1 MNNIKKIPYEISLW
15 EDVRKY
21 EVYREVKENGTTTQQ
36 FVIVDKPEGDTV
48 VSSFYDER
56 QIAIIGSNTM
66 SSPARAIEPYFTQRV
81 NGEIILN
88 FSIYYRYYD
97 EEIGKIVNNPFT
109 NLLCNERK
117 VKVKLQ
123 RNKYLEPEWYDF
135 VIKDIQE
142 DSESGMFTYT
152 AIGLFVNELSKNGF
166 ELIFDAELE
175 SGQGTVESLGKAA
188 LEGSDWQFDKA
199 DIMVEKN
206 IEVLYAI
213 TLNKEIKCIK
223 TIDKTS
229 ITIPAE
235 KTIYVFYNVLAQKSD
250 FFQFMYFG
258 DKPSD
263 EVSNELLDGDG
274 VVIDEEN
281 EYSYH
286 IENYTGWIDNSEDE
300 LNINIPDIAKETK
313 LEPSTIIPRGKR
325 IVRRGLTIL
334 DPRIDEYV
342 TIYKNDEGKRIYR
355 YSTVKYPTS
364 SIVQNLLVNGTNFS
378 SSAGWESDST
388 FNYVLPSTGE
398 QISDT
403 EFGLSQCYLDFHFN
417 EENGKILNTG
427 IYDNRFQI
435 DEFKAGEKYIL
446 KWERLKHSDDDDIND
461 SFTAVLTGYKINSNT
476 KKYEFI
482 SGEKLC
488 EWDLKETSGQVER
501 KIPKNLSTNVIN
513 SRVGIFFIKKKP
525 TTTTD
530 TEGRDVFNPV
540 KFKEIQF
547 FKKELDVDENIIVPG
562 EPVESKVV
570 TEYRYYD
577 PAKNEDATSIEELV
591 GVTIEPPY
599 GYALAYDEDF
609 NKNRAIS
616 VIESNRFNII
626 QTICETFECWADF
639 KIGHE
644 VNGKVSYIQDWEELK
659 GKELSI
665 GDCYFTYDN
674 KGNLS
679 EPQFVTAIDKEDDSF
694 LEKTCHRRINKKDK
708 KVGFKQYIGKDNH
721 VGFKYG
727 INLNSIQRNIN
738 SDQIVTKII
747 VKDNSN
753 EYAKNGAC
761 SISRADDSPTKENF
775 LFNFDYYIKQGLL
788 SYSEITNDL
797 YLNAS
802 QYLNYYNRLRKLN
815 AENQSIIETQ
825 SEIRKAILVAESNL
839 TVYQTSREE
848 ALKDYNEELADLK
861 EYLKLSATA
870 SDKEVIEVA
879 KKRIDVDKANNKTYS
894 DLSAE
899 SRLMKVNMLK
909 TKYDNY
915 LKLEQNTRLELGIDE
930 EGNITEIASGDFKGL
945 KHKERDLLKQFNLNL
960 AEKALLNKKFY
971 EKYSRFIQE
980 GSWISDEYMDDNLYY
995 FDAEGVLYTSSR
1007 PQISYTINVLDLSPL
1022 EGYEAYSY
1030 QIGDKTYIEDTEFF
1044 GWKIVDYRKV
1054 PAKEEVIVSEYVM
1067 YFDNPEQNVITVQNY
1082 KTQFEDLYQRITA
1095 TTNSLQFHSGE
1106 YGRAA
1111 SVVQSDGTIDSG
1123 ALQNSL
1129 LTTSYILEN
1138 AKNQSIVWDDTGI
1151 TTTNLSNANEIVRI
1165 TSGAIAISNNGG
1177 ETWSSAI
1184 TGYGINANYI
1194 AAGSIDVSKVRIMNG
1209 KFPSFRWTSTG
1220 LDAYSFSQ
1228 SEYGNYINTNF
1239 NKFVRFDQYGIY
1251 GMQGVDQDWIPNKL
1265 SDIINNDNLRFAL
1278 TWDGLRIKNDDGSVQ
1293 IDDKDDITV
1302 TDKNKVQR
1310 IKIGRL
1316 NKVYDDKGVLVDCEY
1331 GIRFKDASGA
1341 VTMETD
1347 DNGQLW
1353 LRNYLLVGPEDAISS
1368 QVRIGY
1374 NKDEIKVN
1382 SNNSHE
1388 VFHAGEEN
1396 SNKEFIVY
1404 EDGFMKASGAEFEG
1418 TINATGG
1425 KIGNLTIDEVS
1436 STIEGSIGIEIVSE
1450 MGTQFKVNSSGST
1463 PTQLT
1468 LTLKPNG
1475 IVFEENESV
1484 EWRRSNDFENW
1495 STEGLIQNSISQ
1507 NLTYELFEQ
1516 INKNDTCFIEAKIT
1530 KNGKTYSDYI
1540 TINAVRN
1547 GEKGEKGADANVYEI
1562 VTDPE
1567 EIIRYTEPKDKTS
1580 LSEGYKVGF
1589 LNNATEIR
1597 IYPYK
1602 SKEDNKI
1609 LVDNIQNFEICLILY
1624 EPLNFENLTEN
1635 FNDLFYIDGQNKCWV
1650 INIDKILNNNL
1661 EGYPNYPEEENEEAT
1676 LFGKIKG
1683 FFGSIASSI
1692 IGIRLYKKTDFPNIE
1707 DKDFYLDDKAISKK
1721 NILIRNNYSEEMA
1734 KFYLHANNITM
1745 AIQDAGLD
1753 FSSSGL
1759 TLTNGG
1765 LEINN
1770 KGEKVFYFDE
1780 ETGNLSLIGNM
1791 YAEDGYFKG
1800 ELKAASGS
1808 FVGDIEAN
1816 GGTIGGFTIV
1826 NNDENNYLISADKGI
1841 KLDGLNGE
1849 IIADKI
1855 SIGTG
1860 ATIADYIKIGDNS
1873 YIRKPSSTNEK
1884 VFIESGNVKI
1894 YDSGIIK
1901 AGKININGNDSII
1914 NIGDSNNG
1922 SSIELNGTT
1931 KTLRSDSWEIT
1942 PDKAIFNNITARG
1955 SLQAATFEYGKV
1967 QTVGGILFVKASSTI
1982 KKIEGNIITVECNEN
1997 SLFDVNDLCCFSE
2010 VLGMKILESSY
2021 IYKIS
2026 EFINDNKVK
2035 FKLVSINE
2043 EQIDLNKIEEE
2054 LNASGSSL
2062 IGSPFFKLANIN
2074 NDKIEDNFA
2083 IGINSTS
2090 NDAFLPPQA
2099 ISFNE
2104 LIKDNQ
2110 NNIYKYKTRMLL
2122 GDLKSV
2128 NHDGYGLYADNV
2140 YLEGRLI
2147 SQDSQN
2153 RLTAGIN
2160 SKGQGKM
2167 PDTDENYP
2175 WYNNGGKIILWGGSL
2190 RSSDATD
2197 AKFRVDDKGNLYASS
2212 GYFEGAIIT
2221 NSIIEAAEIRTAT
2234 ISGIGEN
2241 KYGLILKDLKNGI
2254 CFKGTDSNSNENI
2267 YFNLSNEDF
2276 ETKDLNINFSFTS
2289 NNSKLSINENGLNFD
2304 NIAKL
2309 GNIQIYKSKI
2319 GLDAISDLSK
2329 NSFEFKNDAFSIYDN
2344 IVKYKEGEGLK
2355 TNQTFSFSN
2364 KLFFDTNNGKTYMES
2379 YISESSTKGYDLYIT
2394 E

>member
-21 EVYREVKENGTTTQQ
+21 EVYREIVDENKTTTQQ
-36 FVIVDKPEGDTV
+36 FVIVDKPEIDDTV

-66 SSPARAIEPYFTQRV
+66 SSPARAVEPYFTQRV

-97 EEIGKIVNNPFT
+97 EEIGKIVNNPFI

-166 ELIFDAELE
+166 ELVFDAELE
-175 SGQGTVESLGKAA
+175 SGQGTVESLGRAA
-188 LEGSDWQFDKA
+188 LEGSDWQFDDSS

-213 TLNKEIKCIK
+213 TLNKEIECIK
-223 TIDKTS
+223 TIDKTP
-229 ITIPAE
+229 ITIPKEE
-235 KTIYVFYNVLAQKSD
+235 KIYVFYNVLAQKSD

-300 LNINIPDIAKETK
+300 LNINIPNIAKETK

-342 TIYKNDEGKRIYR
+342 TIYENDEGKRIYR

-378 SSAGWESDST
+378 SSAGWESDSAS
-388 FNYVLPSTGE
+388 NYVLPTVGE
-398 QISDT
+398 QISD
-403 EFGLSQCYLDFHFN
+403 EQFGLSQCYLDFHFN

-435 DEFKAGEKYIL
+435 DEFKAGEEYVL
-446 KWERLKHSDDDDIND
+446 KWERLEHSYDSDIND
-461 SFTAVLTGYKINSNT
+461 SFTVVLTGYKINSNT

-482 SGEKLC
+482 SDEELFRCKI
-488 EWDLKETSGQVER
+488 ETISGQKVLE
-501 KIPKNLSTNVIN
+501 IPKNLSTNVIN
-513 SRVGIFFIKKKP
+513 SRVGIFFIKEKP

-530 TEGRDVFNPV
+530 SEGKDVFDPV

-547 FKKELDVDENIIVPG
+547 FKKELDADGNIIIPG

-591 GVTIEPPY
+591 GVTIEPPK
-599 GYALAYDEDF
+599 GYTLAYDEKF

-616 VIESNRFNII
+616 VTESNRFNII

-644 VNGKVSYIQDWEELK
+644 VNGKVSYIQDWEEVK

-665 GDCYFTYDN
+665 GDCYFTYD
-674 KGNLS
+674 KESDKFS
-679 EPQFVTAIDKEDDSF
+679 EPQFVTAIDKEDNSF
-694 LEKTCHRRINKKDK
+694 LEKTCRRRVNKKDK
-708 KVGFKQYIGKDNH
+708 KVGFRQYIGKDNH

-825 SEIRKAILVAESNL
+825 AEIKKAILVAESNL

-861 EYLKLSATA
+861 EYLGLSATA
-870 SDKEVIEVA
+870 SEKEVIKVA
-879 KKRIDVDKANNKTYS
+879 KERIEVDKEKGETYS

-899 SRLMKVNMLK
+899 SRLARVNMLK

-930 EGNITEIASGDFKGL
+930 EGNITENPGELEGL
-945 KHKERDLLKQFNLNL
+945 KHKELNLSKQFDRNL

-1022 EGYEAYSY
+1022 EGYEVYSY

-1111 SVVQSDGTIDSG
+1111 SVVQSDGTIESG

-1138 AKNQSIVWDDTGI
+1138 AKNQSVVWDDTGI
-1151 TTTNLSNANEIVRI
+1151 TTTNLGNANEIVRI

-1177 ETWSSAI
+1177 QTWSSAI
-1184 TGYGINANYI
+1184 TGLGINANYI

-1209 KFPSFRWTSTG
+1209 NFPSFRWTSTG
-1220 LDAYSFSQ
+1220 LDAYSFIAD
-1228 SEYGNYINTNF
+1228 EGGGYINTNF

-1251 GMQGVDQDWIPNKL
+1251 GMQGVDQDWVPNKL

-1278 TWDGLRIKNDDGSVQ
+1278 TWDGLRINNDDGSVQ
-1293 IDDKDDITV
+1293 IDDEEDITV
-1302 TDKNKVQR
+1302 IDKSEVQR

-1316 NKVYDDKGVLVDCEY
+1316 NKVYDDKGVLIDCDY

-1347 DNGQLW
+1347 DDGQLW
-1353 LRNYLLVGPEDAISS
+1353 LRNYLLIGPEDAITS

-1374 NKDEIKVN
+1374 NEDESKVN
-1382 SNNSHE
+1382 SNDAHE

-1425 KIGNLTIDEVS
+1425 TIGVLTIEEVF
-1436 STIEGSIGIEIVSE
+1436 GN
-1450 MGTQFKVNSSGST
+1450 NSSAANFLMNADG
-1463 PTQLT
+1463 
-1468 LTLKPNG
+1468 
-1475 IVFEENESV
+1475 F
-1484 EWRRSNDFENW
+1484 WA
-1495 STEGLIQNSISQ
+1495 SIS
-1507 NLTYELFEQ
+1507 NAKLEFNENGLTIKNAGLE
-1516 INKNDTCFIEAKIT
+1516 IKNNKDESILSMNEETGDLTIT
-1530 KNGKTYSDYI
+1530 G
-1540 TINAVRN
+1540 TINA
-1547 GEKGEKGADANVYEI
+1547 
-1562 VTDPE
+1562 
-1567 EIIRYTEPKDKTS
+1567 S
-1580 LSEGYKVGF
+1580 
-1589 LNNATEIR
+1589 
-1597 IYPYK
+1597 
-1602 SKEDNKI
+1602 
-1609 LVDNIQNFEICLILY
+1609 
-1624 EPLNFENLTEN
+1624 
-1635 FNDLFYIDGQNKCWV
+1635 
-1650 INIDKILNNNL
+1650 
-1661 EGYPNYPEEENEEAT
+1661 
-1676 LFGKIKG
+1676 
-1683 FFGSIASSI
+1683 
-1692 IGIRLYKKTDFPNIE
+1692 
-1707 DKDFYLDDKAISKK
+1707 
-1721 NILIRNNYSEEMA
+1721 
-1734 KFYLHANNITM
+1734 
-1745 AIQDAGLD
+1745 
-1753 FSSSGL
+1753 
-1759 TLTNGG
+1759 
-1765 LEINN
+1765 
-1770 KGEKVFYFDE
+1770 
-1780 ETGNLSLIGNM
+1780 
-1791 YAEDGYFKG
+1791 DGYFSGTINAEQG
-1800 ELKAASGS
+1800 E
-1808 FVGDIEAN
+1808 
-1816 GGTIGGFTIV
+1816 IGGFLIKKEVEYIEVELPLKQDLSKYFEKKIEDGTGEEEGGSTITGESV
-1826 NNDENNYLISADKGI
+1826 SYIKTSDTEIDESKTYYEEKVKENYLISSDENI
-1841 KLDGLNGE
+1841 KLDGLNGIIKAEE
-1849 IIADKI
+1849 IELGIGAKITNYIELEGSTVETAEGTLTYHSAFIYNPATNDGKFIEAGAGALKIDSNGKIEAGTITIDGTASTI
-1855 SIGTG
+1855 SIGDKMVFDGLRETLSS
-1860 ATIADYIKIGDNS
+1860 NS
-1873 YIRKPSSTNEK
+1873 WK
-1884 VFIESGNVKI
+1884 
-1894 YDSGIIK
+1894 
-1901 AGKININGNDSII
+1901 
-1914 NIGDSNNG
+1914 
-1922 SSIELNGTT
+1922 
-1931 KTLRSDSWEIT
+1931 IT
-1942 PDKAIFNNITARG
+1942 PDKSEFNNVIIKG
-1955 SLQAATFEYGKV
+1955 SIEAASFEYGEV
-1967 QTVGGILFVKASSTI
+1967 TTVGGILFIKASSAITDVDTNNNTI
-1982 KKIEGNIITVECNEN
+1982 IINYTKNAQD
-1997 SLFDVNDLCCFSE
+1997 SKGLFSVNDICCFSTN
-2010 VLGMKILESSY
+2010 LSSSSLSNSTIWKIVYVSSNTNSTTLKLENYDNKENNLSKKLIGGS
-2021 IYKIS
+2021 IYKIGS
-2026 EFINDNKVK
+2026 LGSDG
-2035 FKLVSINE
+2035 KLS
-2043 EQIDLNKIEEE
+2043 
-2054 LNASGSSL
+2054 
-2062 IGSPFFKLANIN
+2062 
-2074 NDKIEDNFA
+2074 DNFG
-2083 IGINSTS
+2083 IGINSSS
-2090 NDAFLPPQA
+2090 NDSFLPRHSLS
-2099 ISFNE
+2099 IVELTKNE
-2104 LIKDNQ
+2104 SNEFKYNNKLI
-2110 NNIYKYKTRMLL
+2110 L
-2122 GDLKSV
+2122 GDLSTV
-2128 NHDGYGLYADNV
+2128 VDEIGYGLYADNV
-2140 YLEGRLI
+2140 ILNGKLV
-2147 SQDSQN
+2147 SKNGDN
-2153 RLTAGIN
+2153 LTAGIN
-2160 SKGQGKM
+2160 SKGQGEM
-2167 PDTDENYP
+2167 PYNFENCP
-2175 WYNNGGKIILWGGSL
+2175 WKKEEAGNIILWCGSEKIT
-2190 RSSDATD
+2190 DASD
-2197 AKFRVDDKGNLYASS
+2197 AKFKVDEKGNLYASS
-2212 GYFEGAIIT
+2212 GYFKGAIISD
-2221 NSIIEAAEIRTAT
+2221 SIIEAAELKTAT
-2234 ISGIGEN
+2234 ITGTGKNPN
-2241 KYGLILKDLKNGI
+2241 KEYGLTIRNISNGI
-2254 CFKGTDSNSNENI
+2254 IFNDEGSNSSSY
-2267 YFNLSNEDF
+2267 YFA
-2276 ETKDLNINFSFTS
+2276 LNNSITDINTPKIKAGVLVIQQGQGTFNGDFSFNDIS
-2289 NNSKLSINENGLNFD
+2289 IFNNKISYVQD
-2304 NIAKL
+2304 NIADD
-2309 GNIQIYKSKI
+2309 G
-2319 GLDAISDLSK
+2319 AI
-2329 NSFEFKNDAFSIYDN
+2329 
-2344 IVKYKEGEGLK
+2344 
-2355 TNQTFSFSN
+2355 NQTNSNLIETYIEFNDKTINCFN
-2364 KLFFDTNNGKTYMES
+2364 KLLIEEEYTKINNKIFFNNDEIRYDKGKTSIKIVE
-2379 YISESSTKGYDLYIT
+2379 KGYDVYVS

>member
-21 EVYREVKENGTTTQQ
+21 EVYREIVDENGIATQQ

-66 SSPARAIEPYFTQRV
+66 SSPARAVEPYFTQRV

-152 AIGLFVNELSKNGF
+152 ATGLFVNELSKNGF

-175 SGQGTVESLGKAA
+175 SGQGTVESLGRAA
-188 LEGSDWQFDKA
+188 LEGSDWQFDDSS

-213 TLNKEIKCIK
+213 TLNKNIECVK
-223 TIDKTS
+223 TIDKTP

-286 IENYTGWIDNSEDE
+286 IENYTGWIDNSENE

-313 LEPSTIIPRGKR
+313 LEPSTIIPRGRR

-342 TIYKNDEGKRIYR
+342 TIYENDEGKRIYR

-378 SSAGWESDST
+378 SSAGWESDSAS
-388 FNYVLPSTGE
+388 NYVLPTVGE
-398 QISDT
+398 QISD
-403 EFGLSQCYLDFHFN
+403 EQFGLSQCYLDFHFN

-435 DEFKAGEKYIL
+435 DEFKAGEKYVL
-446 KWERLKHSDDDDIND
+446 KWERLEHSYDSDIND
-461 SFTAVLTGYKINSNT
+461 SFKVVLTGYKVNSST

-482 SGEKLC
+482 SDGELIDEC
-488 EWDLKETSGQVER
+488 ELKETSGQKVV
-501 KIPKNLSTNVIN
+501 KIKKNLSTNVIN

-525 TTTTD
+525 TTTT
-530 TEGRDVFNPV
+530 GPV

-547 FKKELDVDENIIVPG
+547 FKKESDADGNIIIPG

-599 GYALAYDEDF
+599 GYTLAYDEDF

-644 VNGKVSYIQDWEELK
+644 VNGKVSYIQDWEEVR
-659 GKELSI
+659 GEQLSV
-665 GDCYFTYDN
+665 GDCYFDS
-674 KGNLS
+674 KKIS
-679 EPQFVTAIDKEDDSF
+679 KPKFVTAINKEDNTESGF
-694 LEKTCHRRINKKDK
+694 LKTTFYRRINKKDK

-825 SEIRKAILVAESNL
+825 AEIRKAILVAESNL

-870 SDKEVIEVA
+870 SDEDVIRKAKERIE
-879 KKRIDVDKANNKTYS
+879 VDKANNKTYS

-899 SRLMKVNMLK
+899 SRLARVNMLK
-909 TKYDNY
+909 TKYNNY

-930 EGNITEIASGDFKGL
+930 EGNITENPGELEGL
-945 KHKERDLLKQFNLNL
+945 KHKERNLSKQFDRNL

-1044 GWKIVDYRKV
+1044 GWKIIDYRKV

-1111 SVVQSDGTIDSG
+1111 SVVQSDGTIESG

-1138 AKNQSIVWDDTGI
+1138 AKNQSVVWDDTGI

-1209 KFPSFRWTSTG
+1209 NFPSFRWTSTG
-1220 LDAYSFSQ
+1220 LDAYSFIADKD
-1228 SEYGNYINTNF
+1228 GGYINTNF
-1239 NKFVRFDQYGIY
+1239 NKFVRFDQHGIY
-1251 GMQGVDQDWIPNKL
+1251 GMQGVDQDWVPNKL
-1265 SDIINNDNLRFAL
+1265 SDIINNDNLKFAL
-1278 TWDGLRIKNDDGSVQ
+1278 TWDGLRINNDDGSVQ

-1310 IKIGRL
+1310 VKIGRFNKTL
-1316 NKVYDDKGVLVDCEY
+1316 NRNQEVVNSDY
-1331 GIRFKDASGA
+1331 GIRLRNSSNDITLEAIDDGTLWLKDILYVGNQ
-1341 VTMETD
+1341 TD
-1347 DNGQLW
+1347 DIG
-1353 LRNYLLVGPEDAISS
+1353 
-1368 QVRIGY
+1368 VRIGHNENEY
-1374 NKDEIKVN
+1374 RTVEVIEDEIVKEEKY
-1382 SNNSHE
+1382 HE
-1388 VFHAGEEN
+1388 VIHVGNEIL
-1396 SNKEFIVY
+1396 SKFIVY
-1404 EDGFMKASGAEFEG
+1404 EDGYLE
-1418 TINATGG
+1418 ATGVNIKGRIEATDG
-1425 KIGNLTIDEVS
+1425 KIGEINITETGLEIKKGTLVIYNNDNEKVFYADENGNLKLEQIYALDGTFKGSIIADNLMVER
-1436 STIEGSIGIEIVSE
+1436 GSIG
-1450 MGTQFKVNSSGST
+1450 
-1463 PTQLT
+1463 
-1468 LTLKPNG
+1468 
-1475 IVFEENESV
+1475 
-1484 EWRRSNDFENW
+1484 
-1495 STEGLIQNSISQ
+1495 
-1507 NLTYELFEQ
+1507 
-1516 INKNDTCFIEAKIT
+1516 
-1530 KNGKTYSDYI
+1530 
-1540 TINAVRN
+1540 
-1547 GEKGEKGADANVYEI
+1547 
-1562 VTDPE
+1562 
-1567 EIIRYTEPKDKTS
+1567 
-1580 LSEGYKVGF
+1580 GF
-1589 LNNATEIR
+1589 N
-1597 IYPYK
+1597 
-1602 SKEDNKI
+1602 
-1609 LVDNIQNFEICLILY
+1609 
-1624 EPLNFENLTEN
+1624 
-1635 FNDLFYIDGQNKCWV
+1635 V
-1650 INIDKILNNNL
+1650 INN
-1661 EGYPNYPEEENEEAT
+1661 EEENYLVSTDGAIK
-1676 LFGKIKG
+1676 LDGKKG
-1683 FFGSIASSI
+1683 EI
-1692 IGIRLYKKTDFPNIE
+1692 I
-1707 DKDFYLDDKAISKK
+1707 
-1721 NILIRNNYSEEMA
+1721 
-1734 KFYLHANNITM
+1734 ANNIT
-1745 AIQDAGLD
+1745 
-1753 FSSSGL
+1753 
-1759 TLTNGG
+1759 
-1765 LEINN
+1765 
-1770 KGEKVFYFDE
+1770 
-1780 ETGNLSLIGNM
+1780 
-1791 YAEDGYFKG
+1791 
-1800 ELKAASGS
+1800 
-1808 FVGDIEAN
+1808 
-1816 GGTIGGFTIV
+1816 
-1826 NNDENNYLISADKGI
+1826 
-1841 KLDGLNGE
+1841 
-1849 IIADKI
+1849 
-1855 SIGTG
+1855 IGTG
-1860 ATIADYIKIGDNS
+1860 ATIADYIKIGGNS
-1873 YIRKPSSTNEK
+1873 YIRNPSTNK
-1884 VFIESGNVKI
+1884 NIFIESGNIKI
-1894 YDSGIIK
+1894 YDSGIIE
-1901 AGKININGNDSII
+1901 AGKININGNNSII
-1914 NIGDSNNG
+1914 NIGDSTNG
-1922 SSIELNGTT
+1922 GSIELNGVT

-1942 PDKAIFNNITARG
+1942 SDKAIFNNITTRG
-1955 SLQAATFEYGKV
+1955 SIQAASFEYGEV
-1967 QTVGGILFVKASSTI
+1967 TTVGGILFIKASSAITDVDTNKKTI
-1982 KKIEGNIITVECNEN
+1982 TINYIKNTQDSKG
-1997 SLFDVNDLCCFSE
+1997 LFSVNDICCFSTN
-2010 VLGMKILESSY
+2010 LSDSSLNNSTIWKITNISSSSDSTILELKNYDNDKNNLPEDLIGGS
-2021 IYKIS
+2021 IYKI
-2026 EFINDNKVK
+2026 
-2035 FKLVSINE
+2035 
-2043 EQIDLNKIEEE
+2043 
-2054 LNASGSSL
+2054 GSLDS
-2062 IGSPFFKLANIN
+2062 N
-2074 NDKIEDNFA
+2074 NNLSDNFG
-2083 IGINSTS
+2083 IGINSSS
-2090 NDAFLPPQA
+2090 NDSFLPRHSLS
-2099 ISFNE
+2099 IVE
-2104 LIKDNQ
+2104 LTKDETNGFKY
-2110 NNIYKYKTRMLL
+2110 NNKLIL
-2122 GDLKSV
+2122 GDLSSINDINKT
-2128 NHDGYGLYADNV
+2128 GYGLYADNV
-2140 YLEGRLI
+2140 ILNGKLV
-2147 SQDSQN
+2147 SKNGDN
-2153 RLTAGIN
+2153 LTAGIN
-2160 SKGQGKM
+2160 SKGQGIM
-2167 PDTDENYP
+2167 PSEDERYPWHSNNVGKENYTAP
-2175 WYNNGGKIILWGGSL
+2175 GNIILWAGSEY
-2190 RSSDATD
+2190 STSASD
-2197 AKFRVDDKGNLYASS
+2197 AKFKVDENGNLYASS
-2212 GYFEGAIIT
+2212 GYFKGAIIT
-2221 NSIIEAAEIRTAT
+2221 DSIIEAAELKTAIITGTGKDKNIENYGLTIRD
-2234 ISGIGEN
+2234 ISNGIIFKDEESNSSEYYFKLNSSITDINTPIFRAGNLITQEKTFNFCNIAIYEN
-2241 KYGLILKDLKNGI
+2241 KISYVPNNNIDNNNAIINKE
-2254 CFKGTDSNSNENI
+2254 SNI
-2267 YFNLSNEDF
+2267 YIKFN
-2276 ETKDLNINFSFTS
+2276 ETEVNCLDKLLVDDSYTTIKNNAIFNSSEIEYKKGKANI
-2289 NNSKLSINENGLNFD
+2289 KMVE
-2304 NIAKL
+2304 
-2309 GNIQIYKSKI
+2309 
-2319 GLDAISDLSK
+2319 
-2329 NSFEFKNDAFSIYDN
+2329 
-2344 IVKYKEGEGLK
+2344 
-2355 TNQTFSFSN
+2355 
-2364 KLFFDTNNGKTYMES
+2364 
-2379 YISESSTKGYDLYIT
+2379 KGYDIYVS

>member
-1 MNNIKKIPYEISLW
+1 MDNIKKIPYEISLW

-21 EVYREVKENGTTTQQ
+21 EVYREIVDENKTTTQQ
-36 FVIVDKPEGDTV
+36 FVIVDKPEIDDTV

-66 SSPARAIEPYFTQRV
+66 SSPARAVEPYFTQRV

-142 DSESGMFTYT
+142 DSESGTFTYT
-152 AIGLFVNELSKNGF
+152 ATGLFVNELSKNGF
-166 ELIFDAELE
+166 ELVFDAELE

-206 IEVLYAI
+206 IEVLYTI
-213 TLNKEIKCIK
+213 TLNKDIECVK

-229 ITIPAE
+229 TTIPKE
-235 KTIYVFYNVLAQKSD
+235 ETIYVFYNVLAQKSD

-286 IENYTGWIDNSEDE
+286 IENYTGWIDNSENE

-342 TIYKNDEGKRIYR
+342 TIYENDEGKRIYR

-378 SSAGWESDST
+378 SSAGWESDSAS
-388 FNYVLPSTGE
+388 NYVLPTVGE
-398 QISDT
+398 QISD
-403 EFGLSQCYLDFHFN
+403 EQFGLSQCYLDFHFN

-435 DEFKAGEKYIL
+435 DEFKAGEEYVL
-446 KWERLKHSDDDDIND
+446 KWERLEHSYDTDIND
-461 SFTAVLTGYKINSNT
+461 SFTVVLTGYKINSKT

-482 SGEKLC
+482 SDEELIDEC
-488 EWDLKETSGQVER
+488 ELKETSGQKVV
-501 KIPKNLSTNVIN
+501 KIKKNLSTNVIN
-513 SRVGIFFIKKKP
+513 SRVGIFFIKRKP
-525 TTTTD
+525 TTTTNS
-530 TEGRDVFNPV
+530 EGKDVFDPV

-547 FKKELDVDENIIVPG
+547 FKKELDADGNIIIPG

-591 GVTIEPPY
+591 GVTIEPPK
-599 GYALAYDEDF
+599 GYALAYDEKF

-616 VIESNRFNII
+616 VTESNRFNII

-644 VNGKVSYIQDWEELK
+644 VNGKVSYIQDWEKVK

-665 GDCYFTYDN
+665 GDCYFTYD
-674 KGNLS
+674 KEGNLS
-679 EPQFVTAIDKEDDSF
+679 EPQFVTAINKEDDSF
-694 LEKTCHRRINKKDK
+694 LEKTCRRRVNKKDK
-708 KVGFKQYIGKDNH
+708 KVEFKQYIGKDNH

-825 SEIRKAILVAESNL
+825 AEIRKAILVAESNL

-861 EYLKLSATA
+861 QYLKLSATA
-870 SDKEVIEVA
+870 SNEEVITEA
-879 KKRIDVDKANNKTYS
+879 KERIELDKDNNETYS
-894 DLSAE
+894 DLTAE

-909 TKYDNY
+909 TKYNNY

-930 EGNITEIASGDFKGL
+930 EGNITENPGELEGL
-945 KHKERDLLKQFNLNL
+945 KHKELNLSKQFNRNL

-1022 EGYEAYSY
+1022 EGYEVYSY

-1111 SVVQSDGTIDSG
+1111 SVVQSDGTIESG

-1138 AKNQSIVWDDTGI
+1138 AKNQSVVWDDTGI

-1194 AAGSIDVSKVRIMNG
+1194 AAGSIDVSKVRIMNRN
-1209 KFPSFRWTSTG
+1209 FPSFRWTSTG
-1220 LDAYSFSQ
+1220 LDAYSFIAD
-1228 SEYGNYINTNF
+1228 EGGGYINTNF
-1239 NKFVRFDQYGIY
+1239 NKFVRFDQHGIY
-1251 GMQGVDQDWIPNKL
+1251 GMQGIDQDWVPNKL

-1278 TWDGLRIKNDDGSVQ
+1278 TWDGLRINNDDGSVQ

-1302 TDKNKVQR
+1302 TDKNKIQR
-1310 IKIGRL
+1310 IKIGRFNKTL
-1316 NKVYDDKGVLVDCEY
+1316 NRNQEVVNSDY
-1331 GIRFKDASGA
+1331 GIRLRNSNNDITLEA
-1341 VTMETD
+1341 VD
-1347 DNGQLW
+1347 DGNLW
-1353 LRNYLLVGPEDAISS
+1353 LREMLYIGNQNDDTG
-1368 QVRIGY
+1368 VRIGH
-1374 NKDEIKVN
+1374 NKEKVREGTDIN
-1382 SNNSHE
+1382 E

-1425 KIGNLTIDEVS
+1425 IIGVLTIEEVF
-1436 STIEGSIGIEIVSE
+1436 GN
-1450 MGTQFKVNSSGST
+1450 NSSAANFLMNADG
-1463 PTQLT
+1463 
-1468 LTLKPNG
+1468 
-1475 IVFEENESV
+1475 F
-1484 EWRRSNDFENW
+1484 WA
-1495 STEGLIQNSISQ
+1495 SIS
-1507 NLTYELFEQ
+1507 NAKLEFNENGLTIKNAGLE
-1516 INKNDTCFIEAKIT
+1516 IKNNKDESILSMNEETGDLIIT
-1530 KNGKTYSDYI
+1530 G
-1540 TINAVRN
+1540 TINAN
-1547 GEKGEKGADANVYEI
+1547 
-1562 VTDPE
+1562 
-1567 EIIRYTEPKDKTS
+1567 
-1580 LSEGYKVGF
+1580 
-1589 LNNATEIR
+1589 
-1597 IYPYK
+1597 
-1602 SKEDNKI
+1602 
-1609 LVDNIQNFEICLILY
+1609 
-1624 EPLNFENLTEN
+1624 
-1635 FNDLFYIDGQNKCWV
+1635 
-1650 INIDKILNNNL
+1650 
-1661 EGYPNYPEEENEEAT
+1661 
-1676 LFGKIKG
+1676 
-1683 FFGSIASSI
+1683 
-1692 IGIRLYKKTDFPNIE
+1692 
-1707 DKDFYLDDKAISKK
+1707 
-1721 NILIRNNYSEEMA
+1721 
-1734 KFYLHANNITM
+1734 
-1745 AIQDAGLD
+1745 
-1753 FSSSGL
+1753 
-1759 TLTNGG
+1759 
-1765 LEINN
+1765 
-1770 KGEKVFYFDE
+1770 
-1780 ETGNLSLIGNM
+1780 
-1791 YAEDGYFKG
+1791 DGYFSGTINAEQG
-1800 ELKAASGS
+1800 E
-1808 FVGDIEAN
+1808 
-1816 GGTIGGFTIV
+1816 IGGFLIKKEVEYIEVKSPLKQDLSKYFEKKIEDGTGEEEGGSTITGDSISYIKTSDTEI
-1826 NNDENNYLISADKGI
+1826 DESKTYYEEKVKENYLISSDENI
-1841 KLDGLNGE
+1841 KLDGLNG
-1849 IIADKI
+1849 
-1855 SIGTG
+1855 
-1860 ATIADYIKIGDNS
+1860 
-1873 YIRKPSSTNEK
+1873 
-1884 VFIESGNVKI
+1884 
-1894 YDSGIIK
+1894 IIK
-1901 AGKININGNDSII
+1901 AEEIELGIGAKITNYIELEGPTVKIEEETITYPSAFIYNPATNNGKFIEAGALKIDSNGKIETGTITIDGTTSTI
-1914 NIGDSNNG
+1914 NIGNNIIFDG
-1922 SSIELNGTT
+1922 LN
-1931 KTLRSDSWEIT
+1931 KTLSSNSWKIT
-1942 PDKAIFNNITARG
+1942 PDKSEFNNVTIKG
-1955 SLQAATFEYGKV
+1955 SIEAASFEYGEV
-1967 QTVGGILFVKASSTI
+1967 TTVGGILFIKASSAITHVDTNEKTI
-1982 KKIEGNIITVECNEN
+1982 IINYIKN
-1997 SLFDVNDLCCFSE
+1997 DQDSKGLFSVNDICCFSTN
-2010 VLGMKILESSY
+2010 L
-2021 IYKIS
+2021 
-2026 EFINDNKVK
+2026 
-2035 FKLVSINE
+2035 
-2043 EQIDLNKIEEE
+2043 
-2054 LNASGSSL
+2054 SGSSL
-2062 IGSPFFKLANIN
+2062 SNSTIWKIVNVSSNSDSTTLKLENYDNKANNLPENLIGGSIYKIGSLDSN
-2074 NDKIEDNFA
+2074 NNLSDNFG
-2083 IGINSTS
+2083 IGINSSS
-2090 NDAFLPPQA
+2090 NDSFLPKHSLS
-2099 ISFNE
+2099 IVELTKNE
-2104 LIKDNQ
+2104 SNESNESNKFKYNNKLI
-2110 NNIYKYKTRMLL
+2110 L
-2122 GDLKSV
+2122 GDLSTIEETA
-2128 NHDGYGLYADNV
+2128 GYGLYADNV
-2140 YLEGRLI
+2140 ILNGKLVSKNGY
-2147 SQDSQN
+2147 N
-2153 RLTAGIN
+2153 LTAGIN
-2160 SKGQGKM
+2160 SKGQGEM
-2167 PDTDENYP
+2167 PYNFENCP
-2175 WYNNGGKIILWGGSL
+2175 WKKEEAGKIILWAGSKDPT
-2190 RSSDATD
+2190 SA
-2197 AKFRVDDKGNLYASS
+2197 AEANFKVDEKGNLYASS
-2212 GYFEGAIIT
+2212 GYFKGAIIT
-2221 NSIIEAAEIRTAT
+2221 DSIIEAAELKTAT
-2234 ISGIGEN
+2234 ITGTGKKPSKI
-2241 KYGLILKDLKNGI
+2241 YGLTIRNISNGI
-2254 CFKGTDSNSNENI
+2254 IFKDEGDNSSSYYFELNNSITDINTPKIKAGVLVIQQGQGT
-2267 YFNLSNEDF
+2267 FNG
-2276 ETKDLNINFSFTS
+2276 NFSFNDISILS
-2289 NNSKLSINENGLNFD
+2289 NKISYVKN
-2304 NIAKL
+2304 NIAED
-2309 GNIQIYKSKI
+2309 G
-2319 GLDAISDLSK
+2319 AINQTNSDLI
-2329 NSFEFKNDAFSIYDN
+2329 NTYIEFND
-2344 IVKYKEGEGLK
+2344 K
-2355 TNQTFSFSN
+2355 TINCFN
-2364 KLFFDTNNGKTYMES
+2364 KLLIEENYTTINNDIFFNNDEIRYDKGKTSIE
-2379 YISESSTKGYDLYIT
+2379 IVEKGYDVYVS

>member
-21 EVYREVKENGTTTQQ
+21 EVYREIVDENKTTTQQ
-36 FVIVDKPEGDTV
+36 FVVVDKPEIDDTV

-66 SSPARAIEPYFTQRV
+66 SSPARAVEPYFTQRV

-152 AIGLFVNELSKNGF
+152 STGLFVNELSKNGF

-175 SGQGTVESLGKAA
+175 SGQGTVESLGRAA
-188 LEGSDWQFDKA
+188 LEGSDWQFDDSS

-300 LNINIPDIAKETK
+300 LNINIPNIAKETK
-313 LEPSTIIPRGKR
+313 LEPSTIIPRGER

-342 TIYKNDEGKRIYR
+342 TIYENDEGKRIYR

-388 FNYVLPSTGE
+388 FNYVLPTVSE
-398 QISDT
+398 QISD
-403 EFGLSQCYLDFHFN
+403 EQFGLSQCYLDFHFN

-435 DEFKAGEKYIL
+435 DEFKAGEEYVL
-446 KWERLKHSDDDDIND
+446 KWERLEHFYDSESDD
-461 SFTAVLTGYKINSNT
+461 SFKVVLTGYKVNSST

-482 SGEKLC
+482 SDEELIDEC
-488 EWDLKETSGQVER
+488 ELKETSGQKVV
-501 KIPKNLSTNVIN
+501 KIKKNLSTNVIN

-525 TTTTD
+525 TTTT
-530 TEGRDVFNPV
+530 GPV

-547 FKKELDVDENIIVPG
+547 FKKELDADGNIIIPG
-562 EPVESKVV
+562 KPVESKVV

-591 GVTIEPPY
+591 GVTIEPPS
-599 GYALAYDEDF
+599 GYTLAYDENF

-644 VNGKVSYIQDWEELK
+644 VNGKVSYKQDWEEVK
-659 GKELSI
+659 GEQLSV
-665 GDCYFTYDN
+665 GDCYFDS
-674 KGNLS
+674 KKIS
-679 EPQFVTAIDKEDDSF
+679 KPKFVTAINKEDNAESGF
-694 LEKTCHRRINKKDK
+694 LKTIFYRRINKKDK

-825 SEIRKAILVAESNL
+825 AEIKKAILVAESNL

-861 EYLKLSATA
+861 EYLGLSATA

-879 KKRIDVDKANNKTYS
+879 KERIKVDKANNETYS

-899 SRLMKVNMLK
+899 SRLARVNMLK
-909 TKYDNY
+909 TKYNNY

-930 EGNITEIASGDFKGL
+930 EGNITENPGELEGL
-945 KHKERDLLKQFNLNL
+945 KHKELNLSKQFNRNL
-960 AEKALLNKKFY
+960 AKKALLNKKFY

-1044 GWKIVDYRKV
+1044 GWKIIDYRKV

-1111 SVVQSDGTIDSG
+1111 SVVQSDGTIESG

-1138 AKNQSIVWDDTGI
+1138 AKNQSVVWDDTGI

-1184 TGYGINANYI
+1184 TGLGINANYI

-1209 KFPSFRWTSTG
+1209 NFPSFRWTSTG
-1220 LDAYSFSQ
+1220 LDAYSFIADKD
-1228 SEYGNYINTNF
+1228 GGYINTNF

-1251 GMQGVDQDWIPNKL
+1251 GMQGVDQDWVPNKL

-1278 TWDGLRIKNDDGSVQ
+1278 TWDGLRINNNDGSVQ
-1293 IDDKDDITV
+1293 IDDEEDITV
-1302 TDKNKVQR
+1302 IDKSDVQR

-1353 LRNYLLVGPEDAISS
+1353 LREMLSVGS
-1368 QVRIGY
+1368 QENDTGVRIGY
-1374 NKDEIKVN
+1374 NKELYRVDSEDN
-1382 SNNSHE
+1382 QYHE
-1388 VFHAGEEN
+1388 VIHAGGSEK
-1396 SNKEFIVY
+1396 SRFIVY
-1404 EDGFMKASGAEFEG
+1404 EDGYLEATGVNIKG
-1418 TINATGG
+1418 TI
-1425 KIGNLTIDEVS
+1425 S
-1436 STIEGSIGIEIVSE
+1436 
-1450 MGTQFKVNSSGST
+1450 
-1463 PTQLT
+1463 
-1468 LTLKPNG
+1468 
-1475 IVFEENESV
+1475 
-1484 EWRRSNDFENW
+1484 
-1495 STEGLIQNSISQ
+1495 
-1507 NLTYELFEQ
+1507 
-1516 INKNDTCFIEAKIT
+1516 
-1530 KNGKTYSDYI
+1530 
-1540 TINAVRN
+1540 
-1547 GEKGEKGADANVYEI
+1547 
-1562 VTDPE
+1562 
-1567 EIIRYTEPKDKTS
+1567 
-1580 LSEGYKVGF
+1580 
-1589 LNNATEIR
+1589 
-1597 IYPYK
+1597 
-1602 SKEDNKI
+1602 
-1609 LVDNIQNFEICLILY
+1609 
-1624 EPLNFENLTEN
+1624 
-1635 FNDLFYIDGQNKCWV
+1635 
-1650 INIDKILNNNL
+1650 
-1661 EGYPNYPEEENEEAT
+1661 
-1676 LFGKIKG
+1676 
-1683 FFGSIASSI
+1683 
-1692 IGIRLYKKTDFPNIE
+1692 
-1707 DKDFYLDDKAISKK
+1707 AI
-1721 NILIRNNYSEEMA
+1721 
-1734 KFYLHANNITM
+1734 
-1745 AIQDAGLD
+1745 
-1753 FSSSGL
+1753 
-1759 TLTNGG
+1759 
-1765 LEINN
+1765 
-1770 KGEKVFYFDE
+1770 
-1780 ETGNLSLIGNM
+1780 
-1791 YAEDGYFKG
+1791 
-1800 ELKAASGS
+1800 SGS
-1808 FVGDIEAN
+1808 FSGEINAISGTIGKINITDTGLDIREGTLNIYNKEGDKVFSINENGGVILEQVEAN
-1816 GGTIGGFTIV
+1816 SGIFNGEIIATNLTVDKGTIGGFKIDDIRLYSSDSP
-1826 NNDENNYLISADKGI
+1826 NDENPSIELFGKEGRIVAKNIELGTGAEIQDYIQLGSAKIQNPDLEDHGGIFISAG
-1841 KLDGLNGE
+1841 
-1849 IIADKI
+1849 KI
-1855 SIGTG
+1855 SINDEGILRVGNIEINGGRDAVPEENIEKIDST
-1860 ATIADYIKIGDNS
+1860 IKIGNKITFNGDTETLSSNS
-1873 YIRKPSSTNEK
+1873 
-1884 VFIESGNVKI
+1884 
-1894 YDSGIIK
+1894 
-1901 AGKININGNDSII
+1901 
-1914 NIGDSNNG
+1914 
-1922 SSIELNGTT
+1922 
-1931 KTLRSDSWEIT
+1931 WQIT
-1942 PDKAIFNNITARG
+1942 PDASYFNNVTISGVLSTAVLEYGEVEAVGGMIFVRPSCLIDKAEPKGSNILLTVKGNTTGFSSGDYCIITGKNAIPDSGSTNVSLGEDFKKHYKIFNVDIDNKQI
-1955 SLQAATFEYGKV
+1955 E
-1967 QTVGGILFVKASSTI
+1967 
-1982 KKIEGNIITVECNEN
+1982 IEG
-1997 SLFDVNDLCCFSE
+1997 DFSE
-2010 VLGMKILESSY
+2010 VSIDSFKDKAIICLGKIGD
-2021 IYKIS
+2021 I
-2026 EFINDNKVK
+2026 
-2035 FKLVSINE
+2035 
-2043 EQIDLNKIEEE
+2043 
-2054 LNASGSSL
+2054 
-2062 IGSPFFKLANIN
+2062 
-2074 NDKIEDNFA
+2074 A
-2083 IGINSTS
+2083 IGINSDNNS
-2090 NDAFLPPQA
+2090 
-2099 ISFNE
+2099 SFIQGRALSLSELQENE
-2104 LIKDNQ
+2104 SGIKYDTK
-2110 NNIYKYKTRMLL
+2110 IVL
-2122 GDLKSV
+2122 GDLTGIEYGTTTLK
-2128 NHDGYGLYADNV
+2128 DYGLYADNV
-2140 YLEGRLI
+2140 YLKGSI
-2147 SQDSQN
+2147 MSVSKSGS
-2153 RLTAGIN
+2153 TSGIN
-2160 SKGQGKM
+2160 TESTIQMPTGDKYPWKQNAENILIWAGSDPSKGI
-2167 PDTDENYP
+2167 
-2175 WYNNGGKIILWGGSL
+2175 NNSV
-2190 RSSDATD
+2190 
-2197 AKFRVDDKGNLYASS
+2197 FMVDSKGNLIANSCYLT
-2212 GYFEGAIIT
+2212 G
-2221 NSIIEAAEIRTAT
+2221 SIISNSTIEATTIRTAT
-2234 ISGIGEN
+2234 IEGTGKEKQFDYGLVIKDITNGIVFSENGEN
-2241 KYGLILKDLKNGI
+2241 KFVLNSDGTIFNHSVTVNDELTAKIITVSKESNLGDLQIVGN
-2254 CFKGTDSNSNENI
+2254 
-2267 YFNLSNEDF
+2267 
-2276 ETKDLNINFSFTS
+2276 
-2289 NNSKLSINENGLNFD
+2289 KLSH
-2304 NIAKL
+2304 K
-2309 GNIQIYKSKI
+2309 Q
-2319 GLDAISDLSK
+2319 
-2329 NSFEFKNDAFSIYDN
+2329 
-2344 IVKYKEGEGLK
+2344 
-2355 TNQTFSFSN
+2355 
-2364 KLFFDTNNGKTYMES
+2364 
-2379 YISESSTKGYDLYIT
+2379 STKGIKFSDNKIDINIYDKIKITDSETTIESHTFTSKEINYNKKARMEIVENGYDIYIVS

>member
-66 SSPARAIEPYFTQRV
+66 SSPARAVNPYFTQRV

-123 RNKYLEPEWYDF
+123 RDKYLEPEWYDF

-152 AIGLFVNELSKNGF
+152 ATGLFVNELSKNGF
-166 ELIFDAELE
+166 ELVFDAELE
-175 SGQGTVESLGKAA
+175 NGQGTVESLGKAA
-188 LEGSDWQFDKA
+188 LEGSDWQFDDSS

-313 LEPSTIIPRGKR
+313 LEPSTIIPRGER

-342 TIYKNDEGKRIYR
+342 TIYENDEGKRIYR

-378 SSAGWESDST
+378 SSAGWESDSAS
-388 FNYVLPSTGE
+388 NYVLPSTGE
-398 QISDT
+398 QISDE

-417 EENGKILNTG
+417 EKNGKILNTG

-435 DEFKAGEKYIL
+435 DEFKAGEEYVL
-446 KWERLKHSDDDDIND
+446 KWERLEHSYDSDIKD
-461 SFTAVLTGYKINSNT
+461 SFKVVLTGYKINSDT
-476 KKYEFI
+476 KEYEFI
-482 SGEKLC
+482 PDEELIDEC
-488 EWDLKETSGQVER
+488 YLKETSGQKVV
-501 KIPKNLSTNVIN
+501 KIKKNLSTNVIN
-513 SRVGIFFIKKKP
+513 SRVGIFFIKEKP

-530 TEGRDVFNPV
+530 SEGKDVFDPV
-540 KFKEIQF
+540 RFKEIQF
-547 FKKELDVDENIIVPG
+547 FKKELDADGNIIIPG

-591 GVTIEPPY
+591 GVTIEPPK
-599 GYALAYDEDF
+599 GYALAYDEKF

-616 VIESNRFNII
+616 VTESNRFNII

-644 VNGKVSYIQDWEELK
+644 VNGKVSYKQDWEEVK
-659 GKELSI
+659 GEQLSI

-674 KGNLS
+674 EGNLS
-679 EPQFVTAIDKEDDSF
+679 KPQFVTAIDKEDDSF
-694 LEKTCHRRINKKDK
+694 LEKTCRRRINKKDK

-825 SEIRKAILVAESNL
+825 AEIRKAILVAESNL

-870 SDKEVIEVA
+870 SEKEVIKVA
-879 KKRIDVDKANNKTYS
+879 KERIELDKDNNETYS
-894 DLSAE
+894 DLTAE

-930 EGNITEIASGDFKGL
+930 EGNITENPGELEGL
-945 KHKERDLLKQFNLNL
+945 KHKELNLSKQFNRNL

-1022 EGYEAYSY
+1022 EGYEVYSY

-1111 SVVQSDGTIDSG
+1111 AVVQSDGIIDSG

-1129 LTTSYILEN
+1129 LTSSYILKN
-1138 AKNQSIVWDDTGI
+1138 AKNQSVIWDDTGI
-1151 TTTNLSNANEIVRI
+1151 TTTNLGNANEIVRI

-1209 KFPSFRWTSTG
+1209 NFPSFRWTSTG

-1228 SEYGNYINTNF
+1228 SEYGDYINTNF
-1239 NKFVRFDQYGIY
+1239 NKFVRFDQHGIY
-1251 GMQGVDQDWIPNKL
+1251 GMQGVDQDWVPNKL

-1278 TWDGLRIKNDDGSVQ
+1278 TWDGLRINNDDGSVQ

-1302 TDKNKVQR
+1302 TDKNKIQR
-1310 IKIGRL
+1310 IKIGRFNKTL
-1316 NKVYDDKGVLVDCEY
+1316 NRNQEVVNSDY
-1331 GIRFKDASGA
+1331 GIRLRNSNNDITLEA
-1341 VTMETD
+1341 VD
-1347 DNGQLW
+1347 DGNLW
-1353 LRNYLLVGPEDAISS
+1353 LREMLYIGNQTDDIG
-1368 QVRIGY
+1368 VRVGY
-1374 NKDEIKVN
+1374 NKDKYRKEN
-1382 SNNSHE
+1382 DSEYHE
-1388 VFHAGEEN
+1388 VIYVGNESS
-1396 SNKEFIVY
+1396 SNFIVY
-1404 EDGFMKASGAEFEG
+1404 EDGRLKATGANIEG
-1418 TINATGG
+1418 DIYAMGG
-1425 KIGNLTIDEVS
+1425 KIGKIDVTENGLEIKEGTFVIYNDKGDKVFYADDNGNLQLEKIHASDGYFEGDIVADNLKVT
-1436 STIEGSIGIEIVSE
+1436 EGSIGGFNI
-1450 MGTQFKVNSSGST
+1450 
-1463 PTQLT
+1463 
-1468 LTLKPNG
+1468 
-1475 IVFEENESV
+1475 
-1484 EWRRSNDFENW
+1484 
-1495 STEGLIQNSISQ
+1495 
-1507 NLTYELFEQ
+1507 
-1516 INKNDTCFIEAKIT
+1516 INK
-1530 KNGKTYSDYI
+1530 
-1540 TINAVRN
+1540 
-1547 GEKGEKGADANVYEI
+1547 
-1562 VTDPE
+1562 
-1567 EIIRYTEPKDKTS
+1567 
-1580 LSEGYKVGF
+1580 
-1589 LNNATEIR
+1589 
-1597 IYPYK
+1597 
-1602 SKEDNKI
+1602 
-1609 LVDNIQNFEICLILY
+1609 
-1624 EPLNFENLTEN
+1624 
-1635 FNDLFYIDGQNKCWV
+1635 
-1650 INIDKILNNNL
+1650 
-1661 EGYPNYPEEENEEAT
+1661 EEEGEEESY
-1676 LFGKIKG
+1676 LQ
-1683 FFGSIASSI
+1683 SS
-1692 IGIRLYKKTDFPNIE
+1692 
-1707 DKDFYLDDKAISKK
+1707 
-1721 NILIRNNYSEEMA
+1721 
-1734 KFYLHANNITM
+1734 
-1745 AIQDAGLD
+1745 
-1753 FSSSGL
+1753 
-1759 TLTNGG
+1759 NG
-1765 LEINN
+1765 N
-1770 KGEKVFYFDE
+1770 
-1780 ETGNLSLIGNM
+1780 
-1791 YAEDGYFKG
+1791 
-1800 ELKAASGS
+1800 
-1808 FVGDIEAN
+1808 
-1816 GGTIGGFTIV
+1816 
-1826 NNDENNYLISADKGI
+1826 I
-1841 KLDGLNGE
+1841 KLDGLNGLIE
-1849 IIADKI
+1849 AEQIHL
-1855 SIGTG
+1855 GTG
-1860 ATIADYIKIGDNS
+1860 AKIMNYIELEGQIIDEKKLPSAFIYNPAINDGKFIKAGALKIDN
-1873 YIRKPSSTNEK
+1873 KGT
-1884 VFIESGNVKI
+1884 IESGTITIDGVNSKI
-1894 YDSGIIK
+1894 YI
-1901 AGKININGNDSII
+1901 GNFSNPEKPEKDSII
-1914 NIGDSNNG
+1914 FDGSN
-1922 SSIELNGTT
+1922 
-1931 KTLRSDSWEIT
+1931 KTLSSNSWTIA
-1942 PDKAIFNNITARG
+1942 PDKATFNNITARG
-1955 SLQAATFEYGKV
+1955 SIQAATFEYGKV
-1967 QTVGGILFVKASSTI
+1967 QTVGGILFVKASSTV
-1982 KKIEGNIITVECNEN
+1982 KNITGDVVTVECNEN
-1997 SLFDVNDLCCFSE
+1997 NLFDINDLCCFSE
-2010 VLGMKILESSY
+2010 SLGMTKLDSSN

-2026 EFINDNKVK
+2026 EFSNGNKIEL
-2035 FKLVSINE
+2035 KLVSIND
-2043 EQIDLNKIEEE
+2043 EQINLDEIKRNLEAN
-2054 LNASGSSL
+2054 NGSL
-2062 IGSPFFKLANIN
+2062 IGSPLFKLANTNEYILVN
-2074 NDKIEDNFA
+2074 NPKLENILNYYEKDSDIGKFFQTKNNVLDKEKDYYTIDKIEYILVDQPKLEDISNYYEKDLETEEYFKTKDEELIEGKKYYVINTIEYILVNNPNPEDILSYYEKDPETGDYFQIKDKILIEGKQYYIINEDKYIPVNEPIKEDISNYYEKDSKTGKYFKTKDEELIEKKQYYAINTTNYFSDNFS
-2083 IGINSTS
+2083 IGINGTS
-2090 NDAFLPPQA
+2090 NDSFLSSQS

-2104 LIKDNQ
+2104 LILEENS
-2110 NNIYKYKTRMLL
+2110 YKNKIRMLL
-2122 GDLKSV
+2122 GDLK
-2128 NHDGYGLYADNV
+2128 NIGYEDYGLYADNV
-2140 YLEGRLI
+2140 YLEGRLV
-2147 SQDSQN
+2147 SKDSSN
-2153 RLTAGIN
+2153 NLTAGIN
-2160 SKGQGKM
+2160 SKGQGDM
-2167 PDTDENYP
+2167 PDENSNFP
-2175 WYNNGGKIILWGGSL
+2175 WYNNGGKIILWGGSSEPL
-2190 RSSDATD
+2190 D
-2197 AKFRVDDKGNLYASS
+2197 AKNANFKVDDKGNLYASS

-2221 NSIIEAAEIRTAT
+2221 NSTIEATEIRTAT
-2234 ISGIGEN
+2234 ITGIGKESN
-2241 KYGLILKDLKNGI
+2241 EKYGLVLKDLKNGI
-2254 CFKGTDSNSNENI
+2254 HFKGTDENNNEI
-2267 YFNLSNEDF
+2267 TYFNLSDSSF
-2276 ETKDLNINFSFTS
+2276 ETKDLNINFSFSS
-2289 NNSKLSINENGLNFD
+2289 NGTKLNIYQGGLKFNNTAQIGD
-2304 NIAKL
+2304 
-2309 GNIQIYKSKI
+2309 IQISSSLI
-2319 GLDAISDLSK
+2319 GLGSEDS
-2329 NSFEFKNDAFSIYDN
+2329 SFNFINNNKFSIYKD
-2344 IVKYKEGEGLK
+2344 IIKYSQGEGLK
-2355 TNQTFSFSN
+2355 TSQTFSFSN
-2364 KLFFDTNNGKTYMES
+2364 KLYFNTSSDKTYMES
-2379 YISESSTKGYDLYIT
+2379 YNIIENDKSVTKGYDLYIT

>member
-21 EVYREVKENGTTTQQ
+21 EVYREIVDENKTTTQQ
-36 FVIVDKPEGDTV
+36 FVIVDKPEIDDTV

-66 SSPARAIEPYFTQRV
+66 SSPARAVEPYFTQKV

-97 EEIGKIVNNPFT
+97 EEIGKIVNNPFI

-142 DSESGMFTYT
+142 DSESGTFTYT
-152 AIGLFVNELSKNGF
+152 ATGLFVNELSKNGF
-166 ELIFDAELE
+166 ELVFDAELE
-175 SGQGTVESLGKAA
+175 SGQGTVESLGRAA
-188 LEGSDWQFDKA
+188 LEGSDWQFDDSS

-213 TLNKEIKCIK
+213 TLKKDIECIK

-229 ITIPAE
+229 ITIPAG

-258 DKPSD
+258 GKPSD

-274 VVIDEEN
+274 VVIDEKN

-313 LEPSTIIPRGKR
+313 LEPSTKIPRGKR

-342 TIYKNDEGKRIYR
+342 TIYENDEGKRIYR

-378 SSAGWESDST
+378 SSAGWESDSAS
-388 FNYVLPSTGE
+388 NYVLPTVGE
-398 QISDT
+398 QIST
-403 EFGLSQCYLDFHFN
+403 EQFGLSQCYLDFHFN

-435 DEFKAGEKYIL
+435 DEFKAGEEYVL
-446 KWERLKHSDDDDIND
+446 KWERLEHSYDSDIND
-461 SFTAVLTGYKINSNT
+461 SFTVVLTGYKINSST

-482 SGEKLC
+482 SDEKLIDEC
-488 EWDLKETSGQVER
+488 ELKETSGQKVV
-501 KIPKNLSTNVIN
+501 KIKKNLSTNVIN
-513 SRVGIFFIKKKP
+513 SRVGIFFVKKKP
-525 TTTTD
+525 TITT
-530 TEGRDVFNPV
+530 GPV

-547 FKKELDVDENIIVPG
+547 FKKEFDADENIIIPG

-591 GVTIEPPY
+591 GVTIEPPK

-616 VIESNRFNII
+616 VTESNRFNII

-644 VNGKVSYIQDWEELK
+644 VNGKVSYIQDWEEIK

-665 GDCYFTYDN
+665 GDCYFTYD
-674 KGNLS
+674 KESDKFS
-679 EPQFVTAIDKEDDSF
+679 EPQFVTAIDKEDNSF
-694 LEKTCHRRINKKDK
+694 LEKTCRRRINKKDK
-708 KVGFKQYIGKDNH
+708 KVGFRQYIGKDNH

-825 SEIRKAILVAESNL
+825 AEIRKAILVAESNL

-861 EYLKLSATA
+861 EYLELSATA
-870 SDKEVIEVA
+870 SDKDVITKA
-879 KKRIDVDKANNKTYS
+879 LDRINEDKEKGETYS

-899 SRLMKVNMLK
+899 SRLAKVNMLK

-930 EGNITEIASGDFKGL
+930 EGNITENPGELEGL
-945 KHKERDLLKQFNLNL
+945 KHKELNLSKQFDRNL

-1022 EGYEAYSY
+1022 EGYEVYSY

-1044 GWKIVDYRKV
+1044 GWKIIDYRKV

-1111 SVVQSDGTIDSG
+1111 SVVQSDGTIESG

-1138 AKNQSIVWDDTGI
+1138 AKNQSVVWDDTGI
-1151 TTTNLSNANEIVRI
+1151 TTTNLSNAKEIVRI

-1220 LDAYSFSQ
+1220 LDAYSFIADKD
-1228 SEYGNYINTNF
+1228 GGYINTNF
-1239 NKFVRFDQYGIY
+1239 NKFVRFDQHGIY
-1251 GMQGVDQDWIPNKL
+1251 GMQGVDQDWVPNKL

-1278 TWDGLRIKNDDGSVQ
+1278 TWDGLRINNDDGSVQ

-1310 IKIGRL
+1310 IKIGRFNKTL
-1316 NKVYDDKGVLVDCEY
+1316 NRKQEVVNSDY
-1331 GIRFKDASGA
+1331 GIRLRNSNNDITLEA
-1341 VTMETD
+1341 VD
-1347 DNGQLW
+1347 DGNLW
-1353 LRNYLLVGPEDAISS
+1353 LREMLYIGNQSDDTG
-1368 QVRIGY
+1368 VRIGH
-1374 NKDEIKVN
+1374 NKEKVREGTDIN
-1382 SNNSHE
+1382 E

-1425 KIGNLTIDEVS
+1425 TIGVLTIEEVF
-1436 STIEGSIGIEIVSE
+1436 GN
-1450 MGTQFKVNSSGST
+1450 NSSAANFLMNADG
-1463 PTQLT
+1463 
-1468 LTLKPNG
+1468 
-1475 IVFEENESV
+1475 F
-1484 EWRRSNDFENW
+1484 WA
-1495 STEGLIQNSISQ
+1495 SIS
-1507 NLTYELFEQ
+1507 NAKLEFNENGLTIKNAGLE
-1516 INKNDTCFIEAKIT
+1516 IKNNKDESILSMNEETGDLTIT
-1530 KNGKTYSDYI
+1530 G
-1540 TINAVRN
+1540 TINA
-1547 GEKGEKGADANVYEI
+1547 
-1562 VTDPE
+1562 
-1567 EIIRYTEPKDKTS
+1567 S
-1580 LSEGYKVGF
+1580 
-1589 LNNATEIR
+1589 
-1597 IYPYK
+1597 
-1602 SKEDNKI
+1602 
-1609 LVDNIQNFEICLILY
+1609 
-1624 EPLNFENLTEN
+1624 
-1635 FNDLFYIDGQNKCWV
+1635 
-1650 INIDKILNNNL
+1650 
-1661 EGYPNYPEEENEEAT
+1661 
-1676 LFGKIKG
+1676 
-1683 FFGSIASSI
+1683 
-1692 IGIRLYKKTDFPNIE
+1692 
-1707 DKDFYLDDKAISKK
+1707 
-1721 NILIRNNYSEEMA
+1721 
-1734 KFYLHANNITM
+1734 
-1745 AIQDAGLD
+1745 
-1753 FSSSGL
+1753 
-1759 TLTNGG
+1759 
-1765 LEINN
+1765 
-1770 KGEKVFYFDE
+1770 
-1780 ETGNLSLIGNM
+1780 
-1791 YAEDGYFKG
+1791 DGYF
-1800 ELKAASGS
+1800 SGTINAEQ
-1808 FVGDIEAN
+1808 GK
-1816 GGTIGGFTIV
+1816 IGGFLIKKEVEYIEVNSPLKQDLSKYFEKKIKDGTGEEEGGSTITGESV
-1826 NNDENNYLISADKGI
+1826 SYIKTSDTEIDESKTYYEEKVKENYLISSDENI
-1841 KLDGLNGE
+1841 KLDGLNGTIKAEE
-1849 IIADKI
+1849 IELGIGAKI
-1855 SIGTG
+1855 TNYIELEGSTVETAEGTVTYHSAFIYNP
-1860 ATIADYIKIGDNS
+1860 ATNDGK
-1873 YIRKPSSTNEK
+1873 
-1884 VFIESGNVKI
+1884 FIEAGAGALKI
-1894 YDSGIIK
+1894 DSN
-1901 AGKININGNDSII
+1901 GKIEAGTITIDGTASTI
-1914 NIGDSNNG
+1914 NIGDNIIFDG
-1922 SSIELNGTT
+1922 LN
-1931 KTLRSDSWEIT
+1931 KTLSSNSWKIT
-1942 PDKAIFNNITARG
+1942 PDKSEFNNVTIKG
-1955 SLQAATFEYGKV
+1955 SIEAASFEYGEV
-1967 QTVGGILFVKASSTI
+1967 TTVGGILFIKASSAITDVDTNNNTI
-1982 KKIEGNIITVECNEN
+1982 IINYTKNEQD
-1997 SLFDVNDLCCFSE
+1997 STGLFSVNDICCFSTN
-2010 VLGMKILESSY
+2010 LSSSSLSNSTIWKIVSVSSNSGSTTLKLENYDNKENNLSKKLIGGS
-2021 IYKIS
+2021 IYKIGS
-2026 EFINDNKVK
+2026 LGSDG
-2035 FKLVSINE
+2035 KLS
-2043 EQIDLNKIEEE
+2043 
-2054 LNASGSSL
+2054 
-2062 IGSPFFKLANIN
+2062 
-2074 NDKIEDNFA
+2074 DNFG
-2083 IGINSTS
+2083 IGINSSS
-2090 NDAFLPPQA
+2090 NDSFLPRHSLS
-2099 ISFNE
+2099 IVELTKNGSNE
-2104 LIKDNQ
+2104 FKYNNKLI
-2110 NNIYKYKTRMLL
+2110 L
-2122 GDLKSV
+2122 GDLSTVV
-2128 NHDGYGLYADNV
+2128 NEIGYGLYADNV
-2140 YLEGRLI
+2140 ILNGKLV
-2147 SQDSQN
+2147 SKNGDN
-2153 RLTAGIN
+2153 LTAGIN
-2160 SKGQGKM
+2160 SKGQGIM
-2167 PDTDENYP
+2167 PYNFENCP
-2175 WYNNGGKIILWGGSL
+2175 WKEEEAGNIILWCGSKKIT
-2190 RSSDATD
+2190 DASD
-2197 AKFRVDDKGNLYASS
+2197 AKFKVDEKGNLYASS
-2212 GYFEGAIIT
+2212 GYFKGAIIT
-2221 NSIIEAAEIRTAT
+2221 DSIIEAAELKTAT
-2234 ISGIGEN
+2234 ITGTGEYPN
-2241 KYGLILKDLKNGI
+2241 KEYGLTIRNISNGI
-2254 CFKGTDSNSNENI
+2254 IFKDEGSNSSSY
-2267 YFNLSNEDF
+2267 YFALNNSITDIN
-2276 ETKDLNINFSFTS
+2276 TPKIKAGDLVIQKEQGTFNGDFSFNDIS
-2289 NNSKLSINENGLNFD
+2289 IFNNKISYVQD
-2304 NIAKL
+2304 NIADD
-2309 GNIQIYKSKI
+2309 G
-2319 GLDAISDLSK
+2319 AI
-2329 NSFEFKNDAFSIYDN
+2329 
-2344 IVKYKEGEGLK
+2344 
-2355 TNQTFSFSN
+2355 NQTNSNLIETYIEFNDKTINCFN
-2364 KLFFDTNNGKTYMES
+2364 KLLIEENYTTINNDIFFNNDEIRYDKGKTSIKIVE
-2379 YISESSTKGYDLYIT
+2379 KGYDVYVS

>member
-1 MNNIKKIPYEISLW
+1 MNDIKKIPYEISLW

-21 EVYREVKENGTTTQQ
+21 EVYREIVDENGITTQQ

-66 SSPARAIEPYFTQRV
+66 SSPARAVEPYFTQRV

-142 DSESGMFTYT
+142 DSESGTFTYT

-166 ELIFDAELE
+166 ELVFDAELE

-188 LEGSDWQFDKA
+188 LEGSDWQFDDSS

-213 TLNKEIKCIK
+213 TLSKEIECIK
-223 TIDKTS
+223 TIDKTP
-229 ITIPAE
+229 ITIPAG

-258 DKPSD
+258 DIQPHEISD
-263 EVSNELLDGDG
+263 FLLDGDG
-274 VVIDEEN
+274 VVIDEDN
-281 EYSYH
+281 SFSYH
-286 IENYTGWIDNSEDE
+286 IENYTGWINNSEDE
-300 LNINIPDIAKETK
+300 LNINIPDIAEETVIV
-313 LEPSTIIPRGKR
+313 PSTTIPRGER

-342 TIYKNDEGKRIYR
+342 TIYENDEGKRIYR

-378 SSAGWESDST
+378 SSAGWESDSAS
-388 FNYVLPSTGE
+388 NYVLPTVGE
-398 QISDT
+398 QISD
-403 EFGLSQCYLDFHFN
+403 EQFGLSQCYLDFHFN

-435 DEFKAGEKYIL
+435 DEFKAGEEYVL
-446 KWERLKHSDDDDIND
+446 KWERLEHSYDSDIND
-461 SFTAVLTGYKINSNT
+461 SFKVVLTGYKVNSST

-482 SGEKLC
+482 SDEELIDEC
-488 EWDLKETSGQVER
+488 ELKETSGQKVV
-501 KIPKNLSTNVIN
+501 KIKKNLSTNVIN

-530 TEGRDVFNPV
+530 NEGKDVFEPV
-540 KFKEIQF
+540 RFKEIQF
-547 FKKELDVDENIIVPG
+547 FKKELDADENIIVPG

-591 GVTIEPPY
+591 GVTIEPPE

-616 VIESNRFNII
+616 VTESNRFNII

-639 KIGHE
+639 NIGHE
-644 VNGKVSYIQDWEELK
+644 VNGKVSYKQDWEEVK
-659 GKELSI
+659 GEQLSV
-665 GDCYFTYDN
+665 GDCYFDS
-674 KGNLS
+674 KKIS
-679 EPQFVTAIDKEDDSF
+679 KPKFVTAINKEDNTESGF
-694 LEKTCHRRINKKDK
+694 LKTTFYRRINKKDK

-825 SEIRKAILVAESNL
+825 AEIRKAILVAESNL

-861 EYLKLSATA
+861 QYLKLSATA
-870 SDKEVIEVA
+870 SNEEVIREA
-879 KKRIDVDKANNKTYS
+879 KERIELDKDNNETYS
-894 DLSAE
+894 DLTAE

-909 TKYDNY
+909 TKYNNY

-930 EGNITEIASGDFKGL
+930 EGNITENPGELEGL
-945 KHKERDLLKQFNLNL
+945 KHKELNLSKQFNRNL

-1044 GWKIVDYRKV
+1044 GWKIIDYRKV

-1111 SVVQSDGTIDSG
+1111 AVVQSDGIIESG

-1129 LTTSYILEN
+1129 LTSSYILKN
-1138 AKNQSIVWDDTGI
+1138 AKNQSVIWDDTGI
-1151 TTTNLSNANEIVRI
+1151 TTTNLGNANEIVRI

-1209 KFPSFRWTSTG
+1209 NFPSFRWTSTG

-1251 GMQGVDQDWIPNKL
+1251 GMQGVDQDWVPNKL

-1278 TWDGLRIKNDDGSVQ
+1278 TWDGLRINNNDGSVQ
-1293 IDDKDDITV
+1293 IDDEEDITV
-1302 TDKNKVQR
+1302 IDKSDVQR

-1382 SNNSHE
+1382 SNDVHE

-1425 KIGNLTIDEVS
+1425 TIGVLTIE
-1436 STIEGSIGIEIVSE
+1436 EIF
-1450 MGTQFKVNSSGST
+1450 GNNSSAANFLMNADG
-1463 PTQLT
+1463 
-1468 LTLKPNG
+1468 
-1475 IVFEENESV
+1475 F
-1484 EWRRSNDFENW
+1484 WA
-1495 STEGLIQNSISQ
+1495 SIS
-1507 NLTYELFEQ
+1507 NAKLEFNENGLTIKNAGLE
-1516 INKNDTCFIEAKIT
+1516 IKNNKDESILSMNEETGDLTIT
-1530 KNGKTYSDYI
+1530 G
-1540 TINAVRN
+1540 TINA
-1547 GEKGEKGADANVYEI
+1547 
-1562 VTDPE
+1562 
-1567 EIIRYTEPKDKTS
+1567 S
-1580 LSEGYKVGF
+1580 
-1589 LNNATEIR
+1589 
-1597 IYPYK
+1597 
-1602 SKEDNKI
+1602 
-1609 LVDNIQNFEICLILY
+1609 
-1624 EPLNFENLTEN
+1624 
-1635 FNDLFYIDGQNKCWV
+1635 
-1650 INIDKILNNNL
+1650 
-1661 EGYPNYPEEENEEAT
+1661 
-1676 LFGKIKG
+1676 
-1683 FFGSIASSI
+1683 
-1692 IGIRLYKKTDFPNIE
+1692 
-1707 DKDFYLDDKAISKK
+1707 
-1721 NILIRNNYSEEMA
+1721 
-1734 KFYLHANNITM
+1734 
-1745 AIQDAGLD
+1745 
-1753 FSSSGL
+1753 
-1759 TLTNGG
+1759 
-1765 LEINN
+1765 
-1770 KGEKVFYFDE
+1770 
-1780 ETGNLSLIGNM
+1780 
-1791 YAEDGYFKG
+1791 DGYFSGTINAEQG
-1800 ELKAASGS
+1800 E
-1808 FVGDIEAN
+1808 
-1816 GGTIGGFTIV
+1816 IGGFLIKKEVEYIKVESPLKQDLSKYFEKKIKDGTGEEEDGSTITGESV
-1826 NNDENNYLISADKGI
+1826 SYIKTSDTEIDESKTYYEEKVKENYLISSDENI
-1841 KLDGLNGE
+1841 KLDGLNGIIKAEE
-1849 IIADKI
+1849 IELGIGAKITNYIELKGPTVKIEEETVTYPSAFIYNPAINDGRFIEAGAGALKIDSNGKIETGTITIDGTASTI
-1855 SIGTG
+1855 SIG
-1860 ATIADYIKIGDNS
+1860 DKIVFDGLSETLSSNS
-1873 YIRKPSSTNEK
+1873 WK
-1884 VFIESGNVKI
+1884 
-1894 YDSGIIK
+1894 
-1901 AGKININGNDSII
+1901 
-1914 NIGDSNNG
+1914 
-1922 SSIELNGTT
+1922 
-1931 KTLRSDSWEIT
+1931 IT
-1942 PDKAIFNNITARG
+1942 PDKSEFNNVTIKG
-1955 SLQAATFEYGKV
+1955 SIEAASFEYGEV
-1967 QTVGGILFVKASSTI
+1967 TTVGGILFIKASSAITDVDTNEKTI
-1982 KKIEGNIITVECNEN
+1982 IINYTKNDQD
-1997 SLFDVNDLCCFSE
+1997 SKGLFSVNDICCFSTN
-2010 VLGMKILESSY
+2010 LSSSSLSNSTIWKIVYVSSNTNSTTLKLENYGNKENNLPENLIGGS
-2021 IYKIS
+2021 IYKI
-2026 EFINDNKVK
+2026 
-2035 FKLVSINE
+2035 
-2043 EQIDLNKIEEE
+2043 
-2054 LNASGSSL
+2054 GSLDS
-2062 IGSPFFKLANIN
+2062 N
-2074 NDKIEDNFA
+2074 NNLSDNFG
-2083 IGINSTS
+2083 IGINSSS
-2090 NDAFLPPQA
+2090 NDSFLPKHSLS
-2099 ISFNE
+2099 IVELTKNKSNE
-2104 LIKDNQ
+2104 FKYSNKLI
-2110 NNIYKYKTRMLL
+2110 L
-2122 GDLKSV
+2122 GDLSTV
-2128 NHDGYGLYADNV
+2128 DEIGYGLYADNV
-2140 YLEGRLI
+2140 ILNGKLV
-2147 SQDSQN
+2147 SKN
-2153 RLTAGIN
+2153 GKNLTAGIN
-2160 SKGQGKM
+2160 SKGQGEM
-2167 PDTDENYP
+2167 PYNFENCP
-2175 WYNNGGKIILWGGSL
+2175 WKKEESGNIILWAGSKKPTT
-2190 RSSDATD
+2190 ATD
-2197 AKFRVDDKGNLYASS
+2197 AKFKVDEKGNLYASS
-2212 GYFEGAIIT
+2212 GYFKGAIIT
-2221 NSIIEAAEIRTAT
+2221 DSIIEAAELKTAT
-2234 ISGIGEN
+2234 ITGTGPGG
-2241 KYGLILKDLKNGI
+2241 YGLTLRNVNNGI
-2254 CFKGTDSNSNENI
+2254 LFKNENESDYYFKLNNETTDINTPKIKAKNLVIQEGQGTFNGDFSFNDISIFNNKISYVQNNIADDGAINQTDSNLINTYIE
-2267 YFNLSNEDF
+2267 FNDK
-2276 ETKDLNINFSFTS
+2276 TINCF
-2289 NNSKLSINENGLNFD
+2289 
-2304 NIAKL
+2304 
-2309 GNIQIYKSKI
+2309 
-2319 GLDAISDLSK
+2319 
-2329 NSFEFKNDAFSIYDN
+2329 
-2344 IVKYKEGEGLK
+2344 
-2355 TNQTFSFSN
+2355 N
-2364 KLFFDTNNGKTYMES
+2364 KLLIKENYTIINNNIFFNNDEIRYDKGKTSIKIVE
-2379 YISESSTKGYDLYIT
+2379 KGYDVYVS

>member
-21 EVYREVKENGTTTQQ
+21 EVYREIVDENKTITQQ
-36 FVIVDKPEGDTV
+36 FVIVDKPEIEDIV

-56 QIAIIGSNTM
+56 QLAIIGSNTM
-66 SSPARAIEPYFTQRV
+66 SSPARAVEPYFTQRV

-97 EEIGKIVNNPFT
+97 EEIGKIINNPFT

-166 ELIFDAELE
+166 ELVFDAELE

-188 LEGSDWQFDKA
+188 LEGSDWQFGKA

-213 TLNKEIKCIK
+213 TLKEDIECVK

-229 ITIPAE
+229 TTIPKG

-250 FFQFMYFG
+250 FFQFMYFR

-286 IENYTGWIDNSEDE
+286 IENYTGWIDSSENE

-342 TIYKNDEGKRIYR
+342 TIYENDEGKRIYR

-364 SIVQNLLVNGTNFS
+364 SIVQNLLINGTNFS

-388 FNYVLPSTGE
+388 FNYVLPTVGE
-398 QISDT
+398 QISD
-403 EFGLSQCYLDFHFN
+403 EHFGLSQCYLDFHFN

-435 DEFKAGEKYIL
+435 DEFKAGEEYVL
-446 KWERLKHSDDDDIND
+446 KWERLEHSYDSDIND
-461 SFTAVLTGYKINSNT
+461 SFTVVLTGYKINSNT

-482 SGEKLC
+482 SDEELIDEC
-488 EWDLKETSGQVER
+488 ELKETSGQKVV
-501 KIPKNLSTNVIN
+501 KIKKNLSTNVIN

-525 TTTTD
+525 TTTT
-530 TEGRDVFNPV
+530 GPV

-547 FKKELDVDENIIVPG
+547 FKKELDADGNIIVPG

-599 GYALAYDEDF
+599 GYALAYDEKF

-644 VNGKVSYIQDWEELK
+644 VNGKVSYIQDWEEVK
-659 GKELSI
+659 GEQLSV
-665 GDCYFTYDN
+665 GDCYFDF
-674 KGNLS
+674 KKIS
-679 EPQFVTAIDKEDDSF
+679 KPKFVTAINKEDNAESGF
-694 LEKTCHRRINKKDK
+694 LKTTFYRRINKKDK

-825 SEIRKAILVAESNL
+825 AEIRKAILVAESNL

-861 EYLKLSATA
+861 EYLGLSATA
-870 SDKEVIEVA
+870 SDKEVISKA
-879 KKRIDVDKANNKTYS
+879 KERIELDKANNETYS

-899 SRLMKVNMLK
+899 SRLAKVNMLK
-909 TKYDNY
+909 TKYNNY

-930 EGNITEIASGDFKGL
+930 EGNITENPGKLEGL
-945 KHKERDLLKQFNLNL
+945 KHKELNLSKQFDRNL

-1044 GWKIVDYRKV
+1044 GWKIIDYRKV

-1138 AKNQSIVWDDTGI
+1138 AKNQSVIWDDTGI
-1151 TTTNLSNANEIVRI
+1151 TTTNLGNANEIVRI

-1209 KFPSFRWTSTG
+1209 NFPSFRWTSTG
-1220 LDAYSFSQ
+1220 LDAYSFIADKD
-1228 SEYGNYINTNF
+1228 GGYINTNF

-1251 GMQGVDQDWIPNKL
+1251 GMQGVDQDWVPNKL

-1278 TWDGLRIKNDDGSVQ
+1278 TWDGLRINNNDGSVQ
-1293 IDDKDDITV
+1293 IDDEEDITV
-1302 TDKNKVQR
+1302 IDKSDVQR

-1382 SNNSHE
+1382 SNDVHE

-1425 KIGNLTIDEVS
+1425 TIGVLTIEEVF
-1436 STIEGSIGIEIVSE
+1436 GN
-1450 MGTQFKVNSSGST
+1450 NSSAANFLMNADG
-1463 PTQLT
+1463 
-1468 LTLKPNG
+1468 
-1475 IVFEENESV
+1475 F
-1484 EWRRSNDFENW
+1484 WA
-1495 STEGLIQNSISQ
+1495 SIS
-1507 NLTYELFEQ
+1507 NAKLEFNENGLTIKNAGLE
-1516 INKNDTCFIEAKIT
+1516 IKNNKDESILSMNEETGDLTIT
-1530 KNGKTYSDYI
+1530 G
-1540 TINAVRN
+1540 TINA
-1547 GEKGEKGADANVYEI
+1547 
-1562 VTDPE
+1562 
-1567 EIIRYTEPKDKTS
+1567 S
-1580 LSEGYKVGF
+1580 
-1589 LNNATEIR
+1589 
-1597 IYPYK
+1597 
-1602 SKEDNKI
+1602 
-1609 LVDNIQNFEICLILY
+1609 
-1624 EPLNFENLTEN
+1624 
-1635 FNDLFYIDGQNKCWV
+1635 
-1650 INIDKILNNNL
+1650 
-1661 EGYPNYPEEENEEAT
+1661 
-1676 LFGKIKG
+1676 
-1683 FFGSIASSI
+1683 
-1692 IGIRLYKKTDFPNIE
+1692 
-1707 DKDFYLDDKAISKK
+1707 
-1721 NILIRNNYSEEMA
+1721 
-1734 KFYLHANNITM
+1734 
-1745 AIQDAGLD
+1745 
-1753 FSSSGL
+1753 
-1759 TLTNGG
+1759 
-1765 LEINN
+1765 
-1770 KGEKVFYFDE
+1770 
-1780 ETGNLSLIGNM
+1780 
-1791 YAEDGYFKG
+1791 DGYFSGTINAEQG
-1800 ELKAASGS
+1800 E
-1808 FVGDIEAN
+1808 
-1816 GGTIGGFTIV
+1816 IGGFLIKKEVEYIEVDSPLKQDLSKYFEKKIKDGTGEEEGGSIITGESV
-1826 NNDENNYLISADKGI
+1826 SYIKTSDTEIDESKTYYEEKVKENYLISSDENI
-1841 KLDGLNGE
+1841 KLDGLNG
-1849 IIADKI
+1849 
-1855 SIGTG
+1855 
-1860 ATIADYIKIGDNS
+1860 
-1873 YIRKPSSTNEK
+1873 
-1884 VFIESGNVKI
+1884 
-1894 YDSGIIK
+1894 IIK
-1901 AGKININGNDSII
+1901 AEEIELGIGAKITNYIELEGPTVKIEEKTVTDPSAFIYNPATNNGKFIEAGAGALKIDSNGKIEAGTIAIDGTTSTI
-1914 NIGDSNNG
+1914 NIGNNIIFDG
-1922 SSIELNGTT
+1922 LK
-1931 KTLRSDSWEIT
+1931 KTLSSNSWKIT
-1942 PDKAIFNNITARG
+1942 PDKSEFNNVTIKG
-1955 SLQAATFEYGKV
+1955 SIEAASFEYGEV
-1967 QTVGGILFVKASSTI
+1967 TTVGGILFIKASSAITNVDTNNNTVTI
-1982 KKIEGNIITVECNEN
+1982 NYTKNDQDSKGLF
-1997 SLFDVNDLCCFSE
+1997 SLNDICCFSTN
-2010 VLGMKILESSY
+2010 LSSSSLSNSTIWKIVNVSSDSGSTTLKLENYDNNENNLSKNLIGGS
-2021 IYKIS
+2021 IYKI
-2026 EFINDNKVK
+2026 
-2035 FKLVSINE
+2035 
-2043 EQIDLNKIEEE
+2043 
-2054 LNASGSSL
+2054 GSLDS
-2062 IGSPFFKLANIN
+2062 N
-2074 NDKIEDNFA
+2074 NNLSDNFG
-2083 IGINSTS
+2083 IGINSSS
-2090 NDAFLPPQA
+2090 NDSFLPKHSLS
-2099 ISFNE
+2099 IVELTKNE
-2104 LIKDNQ
+2104 SNESNESNKFKYNNKLI
-2110 NNIYKYKTRMLL
+2110 L
-2122 GDLKSV
+2122 GDLSTIEETA
-2128 NHDGYGLYADNV
+2128 GYGLYADNV
-2140 YLEGRLI
+2140 ILNGKLV
-2147 SQDSQN
+2147 SKNGDN
-2153 RLTAGIN
+2153 LTAGIN
-2160 SKGQGKM
+2160 SKGQGEM
-2167 PDTDENYP
+2167 PYNFENCP
-2175 WYNNGGKIILWGGSL
+2175 WKKEEAGNIILWAGNKKPTNAS
-2190 RSSDATD
+2190 D
-2197 AKFRVDDKGNLYASS
+2197 AKFKVDENGNLYASS
-2212 GYFEGAIIT
+2212 GYFKGAIIT
-2221 NSIIEAAEIRTAT
+2221 DSIIEAAELKTAT
-2234 ISGIGEN
+2234 ITGTGTNNSKI
-2241 KYGLILKDLKNGI
+2241 YGLTIRNISNGI
-2254 CFKGTDSNSNENI
+2254 IFKDEGDNSSSYYFKLNNSITDINTPKIKAGVLVIQEGQGTFNGNFSFNDISIFGNKISYVQNNIAVDGAINQTDSNSIDTYIE
-2267 YFNLSNEDF
+2267 FND
-2276 ETKDLNINFSFTS
+2276 KKINCF
-2289 NNSKLSINENGLNFD
+2289 
-2304 NIAKL
+2304 
-2309 GNIQIYKSKI
+2309 
-2319 GLDAISDLSK
+2319 
-2329 NSFEFKNDAFSIYDN
+2329 
-2344 IVKYKEGEGLK
+2344 
-2355 TNQTFSFSN
+2355 N
-2364 KLFFDTNNGKTYMES
+2364 KLLIEEKYTTINNDIIFNNDEIRYDRYDKGKTSIKIVE
-2379 YISESSTKGYDLYIT
+2379 KGYDVYVS

>member
-21 EVYREVKENGTTTQQ
+21 EVYREIKENGTTTHQ

-66 SSPARAIEPYFTQRV
+66 SSPARAVEPYFTQRV

-152 AIGLFVNELSKNGF
+152 ATGLFVNELSKNGF
-166 ELIFDAELE
+166 ELVFDAELE
-175 SGQGTVESLGKAA
+175 SGQGTVESLGRAA
-188 LEGSDWQFDKA
+188 LEGSDWQFDDSS

-213 TLNKEIKCIK
+213 TLKEDIECIK

-229 ITIPAE
+229 ITIPAG
-235 KTIYVFYNVLAQKSD
+235 KKIYVFYNVLAQKSD

-300 LNINIPDIAKETK
+300 LNINIPNIAKETK
-313 LEPSTIIPRGKR
+313 LEPSTIIPRGER

-342 TIYKNDEGKRIYR
+342 TIYENDEGKRIYR

-378 SSAGWESDST
+378 SSAGWESDSAS
-388 FNYVLPSTGE
+388 NYVLPTVGE
-398 QISDT
+398 QIST
-403 EFGLSQCYLDFHFN
+403 EEFGLSQCYLDFHFN

-435 DEFKAGEKYIL
+435 DEFKAGEEYVL
-446 KWERLKHSDDDDIND
+446 KWERLEHSYDSNIND
-461 SFTAVLTGYKINSNT
+461 SFKVVLTGYKVNSST

-482 SGEKLC
+482 SDGELIDEC
-488 EWDLKETSGQVER
+488 ELKETSGQKVV
-501 KIPKNLSTNVIN
+501 KIKKNLSTNVIN

-525 TTTTD
+525 TTTT
-530 TEGRDVFNPV
+530 GPV

-547 FKKELDVDENIIVPG
+547 FKKELDADGNIIIPG

-591 GVTIEPPY
+591 GVTIEPPK
-599 GYALAYDEDF
+599 GYALAYDEKF

-616 VIESNRFNII
+616 VTESNRFNII

-644 VNGKVSYIQDWEELK
+644 VNGKVSYIQDWEEVK
-659 GKELSI
+659 GEQLSV
-665 GDCYFTYDN
+665 GDCYFTYN
-674 KGNLS
+674 NEGNLS
-679 EPQFVTAIDKEDDSF
+679 EPQFVTAIDKKNDSF
-694 LEKTCHRRINKKDK
+694 LEKICRRRINKKDK

-825 SEIRKAILVAESNL
+825 AEIRKAILVAESNL

-861 EYLKLSATA
+861 EYLELSATA
-870 SDKEVIEVA
+870 SDKDVITKA
-879 KKRIDVDKANNKTYS
+879 LDRINEDKEKGETYS

-899 SRLMKVNMLK
+899 SRLARVNMLK
-909 TKYDNY
+909 TKYNNY

-930 EGNITEIASGDFKGL
+930 EGNITENPGELEGL
-945 KHKERDLLKQFNLNL
+945 KHKELNLSKQFDHNL

-1044 GWKIVDYRKV
+1044 GWKIIDYRKV

-1111 SVVQSDGTIDSG
+1111 SVVQSDGTIESG

-1138 AKNQSIVWDDTGI
+1138 AKNQSVIWDDTGI
-1151 TTTNLSNANEIVRI
+1151 TTTNLGNANEIVRI

-1209 KFPSFRWTSTG
+1209 NFPSFRWTSTG
-1220 LDAYSFSQ
+1220 LDAYSFIADKD
-1228 SEYGNYINTNF
+1228 GGYINTNF
-1239 NKFVRFDQYGIY
+1239 NKFVRFDQHGIY
-1251 GMQGVDQDWIPNKL
+1251 GMQGVDQDWVPNKL

-1278 TWDGLRIKNDDGSVQ
+1278 TWDGLRINNDDGSVQ

-1302 TDKNKVQR
+1302 TDKNKIQR
-1310 IKIGRL
+1310 IKIGRFNKTL
-1316 NKVYDDKGVLVDCEY
+1316 NRNQEVVNSDY
-1331 GIRFKDASGA
+1331 GIRLRNSNNDITLEA
-1341 VTMETD
+1341 VD
-1347 DNGQLW
+1347 DGNLW
-1353 LRNYLLVGPEDAISS
+1353 LREMLYIGNQSDDTG
-1368 QVRIGY
+1368 VRIGH
-1374 NKDEIKVN
+1374 NKEKVREGTDIN
-1382 SNNSHE
+1382 E

-1425 KIGNLTIDEVS
+1425 TIGVLTIEEVF
-1436 STIEGSIGIEIVSE
+1436 GN
-1450 MGTQFKVNSSGST
+1450 NSSAANFLMNADG
-1463 PTQLT
+1463 
-1468 LTLKPNG
+1468 
-1475 IVFEENESV
+1475 F
-1484 EWRRSNDFENW
+1484 WA
-1495 STEGLIQNSISQ
+1495 SIS
-1507 NLTYELFEQ
+1507 NAKLEFNENGLTIKNAGLE
-1516 INKNDTCFIEAKIT
+1516 IKNNKDKSILSMNEETGDLTIT
-1530 KNGKTYSDYI
+1530 G
-1540 TINAVRN
+1540 TINA
-1547 GEKGEKGADANVYEI
+1547 
-1562 VTDPE
+1562 
-1567 EIIRYTEPKDKTS
+1567 S
-1580 LSEGYKVGF
+1580 
-1589 LNNATEIR
+1589 
-1597 IYPYK
+1597 
-1602 SKEDNKI
+1602 
-1609 LVDNIQNFEICLILY
+1609 
-1624 EPLNFENLTEN
+1624 
-1635 FNDLFYIDGQNKCWV
+1635 
-1650 INIDKILNNNL
+1650 
-1661 EGYPNYPEEENEEAT
+1661 
-1676 LFGKIKG
+1676 
-1683 FFGSIASSI
+1683 
-1692 IGIRLYKKTDFPNIE
+1692 
-1707 DKDFYLDDKAISKK
+1707 
-1721 NILIRNNYSEEMA
+1721 
-1734 KFYLHANNITM
+1734 
-1745 AIQDAGLD
+1745 
-1753 FSSSGL
+1753 
-1759 TLTNGG
+1759 
-1765 LEINN
+1765 
-1770 KGEKVFYFDE
+1770 
-1780 ETGNLSLIGNM
+1780 
-1791 YAEDGYFKG
+1791 DGYFSGTINAEQG
-1800 ELKAASGS
+1800 E
-1808 FVGDIEAN
+1808 
-1816 GGTIGGFTIV
+1816 IGGFLIKKEVEYIEVDSPLKQDLSKYFEKKIKDGTGEEEGGSIV
-1826 NNDENNYLISADKGI
+1826 TGESISYIKTSDTEIDESKIYYEEKVKENYLISSDENI
-1841 KLDGLNGE
+1841 KLDGLNG
-1849 IIADKI
+1849 
-1855 SIGTG
+1855 
-1860 ATIADYIKIGDNS
+1860 
-1873 YIRKPSSTNEK
+1873 
-1884 VFIESGNVKI
+1884 
-1894 YDSGIIK
+1894 IIK
-1901 AGKININGNDSII
+1901 AEEIELGIGAKITNYIELKGPTIKTEEETVTYPSAFIYNPAINDGKFIEAGAGALKIDSNGKIKTGTITIDGTASTI
-1914 NIGDSNNG
+1914 NIGNNIIFDG
-1922 SSIELNGTT
+1922 LN
-1931 KTLRSDSWEIT
+1931 KTLSSNSWKIT
-1942 PDKAIFNNITARG
+1942 PDKSEFNNVTIKG
-1955 SLQAATFEYGKV
+1955 SIEAASFEYGEV
-1967 QTVGGILFVKASSTI
+1967 TTVGGILFIKASSAITDVDINKKTI
-1982 KKIEGNIITVECNEN
+1982 TINYIKNAQDSKG
-1997 SLFDVNDLCCFSE
+1997 LFSVNDICCFSTN
-2010 VLGMKILESSY
+2010 LSSSSLSNSTIWKIVNVSSDSDSTTLKLENYGNKENNLPENLIGGS
-2021 IYKIS
+2021 IYKI
-2026 EFINDNKVK
+2026 
-2035 FKLVSINE
+2035 
-2043 EQIDLNKIEEE
+2043 
-2054 LNASGSSL
+2054 GSLDS
-2062 IGSPFFKLANIN
+2062 N
-2074 NDKIEDNFA
+2074 NNLSDNFG
-2083 IGINSTS
+2083 IGINSSS
-2090 NDAFLPPQA
+2090 NDSFLPRHSLS
-2099 ISFNE
+2099 IVE
-2104 LIKDNQ
+2104 LTR
-2110 NNIYKYKTRMLL
+2110 NNSNKFKYNNKLIL
-2122 GDLKSV
+2122 GDLSTV
-2128 NHDGYGLYADNV
+2128 DEIGGYGLYADNV
-2140 YLEGRLI
+2140 ILNGKLV
-2147 SQDSQN
+2147 SKSGDN
-2153 RLTAGIN
+2153 LTAGIN
-2160 SKGQGKM
+2160 SKGQGIM
-2167 PDTDENYP
+2167 PSEDERYPWHSNNVGKENYTAP
-2175 WYNNGGKIILWGGSL
+2175 GNIILWAGSEY
-2190 RSSDATD
+2190 STSASD
-2197 AKFRVDDKGNLYASS
+2197 AKFKVDENGNLYASS
-2212 GYFEGAIIT
+2212 SYFKGAIIT
-2221 NSIIEAAEIRTAT
+2221 DSIIEAAELKTAT
-2234 ISGIGEN
+2234 ITGTGRNNSKI
-2241 KYGLILKDLKNGI
+2241 YGLTIRNINNGI
-2254 CFKGTDSNSNENI
+2254 IFKDEGDNSSPYYFELNNRITDINTPKIKAGNLVIQKEQDTFNGTFNGNFSFKDILILGNKISYIQDNIAEDGAINSSTSNTYVEFNDKKISCFDKLLIEDFYTTINNNTVFNSNEI
-2267 YFNLSNEDF
+2267 KYTKGKSN
-2276 ETKDLNINFSFTS
+2276 
-2289 NNSKLSINENGLNFD
+2289 
-2304 NIAKL
+2304 
-2309 GNIQIYKSKI
+2309 
-2319 GLDAISDLSK
+2319 
-2329 NSFEFKNDAFSIYDN
+2329 
-2344 IVKYKEGEGLK
+2344 VKMVE
-2355 TNQTFSFSN
+2355 
-2364 KLFFDTNNGKTYMES
+2364 
-2379 YISESSTKGYDLYIT
+2379 KGYDIYVS

>member
-21 EVYREVKENGTTTQQ
+21 EVYREIVDENGTTTQQ

-66 SSPARAIEPYFTQRV
+66 SSPARAVNPYFTQRV

-142 DSESGMFTYT
+142 DSESDTFTYT
-152 AIGLFVNELSKNGF
+152 ATGLFVNELSKNGF
-166 ELIFDAELE
+166 ELVFDAELE
-175 SGQGTVESLGKAA
+175 SGQGTVESLGRAA
-188 LEGSDWQFDKA
+188 LEGSDWQFDDSS

-250 FFQFMYFG
+250 FFQFMYFE

-286 IENYTGWIDNSEDE
+286 IENYSGWIDNSEDE

-313 LEPSTIIPRGKR
+313 LEPSTIIPRGER

-342 TIYKNDEGKRIYR
+342 TIYENDEGKRIYR

-435 DEFKAGEKYIL
+435 NEFKAGEKYIL
-446 KWERLKHSDDDDIND
+446 KWERLEHSDDSDIND
-461 SFTAVLTGYKINSNT
+461 SFTVVLTGYKVNSST

-482 SGEKLC
+482 LDEKLC
-488 EWDLKETSGQVER
+488 EWDLKETSGQEECE
-501 KIPKNLSTNVIN
+501 IPINLSTNVIN
-513 SRVGIFFIKKKP
+513 SRVGIFFVKKKP
-525 TTTTD
+525 TTTT
-530 TEGRDVFNPV
+530 GPV

-547 FKKELDVDENIIVPG
+547 FKKELDADGNIIIPG

-591 GVTIEPPY
+591 GVTIEPPK
-599 GYALAYDEDF
+599 GYALAYDEKF

-616 VIESNRFNII
+616 VTESNRFNII

-644 VNGKVSYIQDWEELK
+644 VNGKVSYIQDWEKIK

-674 KGNLS
+674 EGNLS
-679 EPQFVTAIDKEDDSF
+679 EPQFVTAIDKKNDSF
-694 LEKTCHRRINKKDK
+694 LEKICRRRINKKDK

-802 QYLNYYNRLRKLN
+802 QYLNYYNKLRKLN

-825 SEIRKAILVAESNL
+825 AEIRKAILVAESNL

-861 EYLKLSATA
+861 EYLELSATA
-870 SDKEVIEVA
+870 SDKDVITKA
-879 KKRIDVDKANNKTYS
+879 LDRINEDKEKGETYS

-899 SRLMKVNMLK
+899 SRLARVNMLK
-909 TKYDNY
+909 TKYNNY

-930 EGNITEIASGDFKGL
+930 EGNITENPGELEGL
-945 KHKERDLLKQFNLNL
+945 KHKELNLSKQFDHNL

-1022 EGYEAYSY
+1022 EGYEVYSY

-1044 GWKIVDYRKV
+1044 GWKIIDYRKV

-1111 SVVQSDGTIDSG
+1111 SVVQSDGTIESG

-1138 AKNQSIVWDDTGI
+1138 AKNQSVVWDDTGI

-1220 LDAYSFSQ
+1220 LDAYSFKKSD
-1228 SEYGNYINTNF
+1228 SGDYINTNF
-1239 NKFVRFDQYGIY
+1239 NKFVRFDQHGIY
-1251 GMQGVDQDWIPNKL
+1251 GMQGVDQDWVPNKL

-1278 TWDGLRIKNDDGSVQ
+1278 TWDGLRINNDDGSVQ
-1293 IDDKDDITV
+1293 IDDKDDIIV

-1310 IKIGRL
+1310 VKIGRFNKTL
-1316 NKVYDDKGVLVDCEY
+1316 NRNQEVVNSDY
-1331 GIRFKDASGA
+1331 GIRLRNSSNDITLEAIDDGTLWLKDILYVGNQ
-1341 VTMETD
+1341 TD
-1347 DNGQLW
+1347 DIG
-1353 LRNYLLVGPEDAISS
+1353 
-1368 QVRIGY
+1368 VRIGHNENEY
-1374 NKDEIKVN
+1374 RTVEVIEDEIVKEEKY
-1382 SNNSHE
+1382 HE
-1388 VFHAGEEN
+1388 VIHVGNEIL
-1396 SNKEFIVY
+1396 SKFIVY
-1404 EDGFMKASGAEFEG
+1404 EDGYLE
-1418 TINATGG
+1418 ATGVNIKGRIEATDG
-1425 KIGNLTIDEVS
+1425 KIGEINITETGLEIKKGTLVIYNNDNEKVFYADENGNLKLEQIYALDGTFKGSIIADNLMVER
-1436 STIEGSIGIEIVSE
+1436 GSIGGFSIINN
-1450 MGTQFKVNSSGST
+1450 K
-1463 PTQLT
+1463 
-1468 LTLKPNG
+1468 
-1475 IVFEENESV
+1475 EENYLV
-1484 EWRRSNDFENW
+1484 
-1495 STEGLIQNSISQ
+1495 STDGAIKL
-1507 NLTYELFEQ
+1507 
-1516 INKNDTCFIEAKIT
+1516 D
-1530 KNGKTYSDYI
+1530 GK
-1540 TINAVRN
+1540 
-1547 GEKGEKGADANVYEI
+1547 KGE
-1562 VTDPE
+1562 
-1567 EIIRYTEPKDKTS
+1567 II
-1580 LSEGYKVGF
+1580 
-1589 LNNATEIR
+1589 
-1597 IYPYK
+1597 
-1602 SKEDNKI
+1602 
-1609 LVDNIQNFEICLILY
+1609 
-1624 EPLNFENLTEN
+1624 
-1635 FNDLFYIDGQNKCWV
+1635 
-1650 INIDKILNNNL
+1650 
-1661 EGYPNYPEEENEEAT
+1661 
-1676 LFGKIKG
+1676 
-1683 FFGSIASSI
+1683 
-1692 IGIRLYKKTDFPNIE
+1692 
-1707 DKDFYLDDKAISKK
+1707 
-1721 NILIRNNYSEEMA
+1721 
-1734 KFYLHANNITM
+1734 ANNIT
-1745 AIQDAGLD
+1745 
-1753 FSSSGL
+1753 
-1759 TLTNGG
+1759 
-1765 LEINN
+1765 
-1770 KGEKVFYFDE
+1770 
-1780 ETGNLSLIGNM
+1780 
-1791 YAEDGYFKG
+1791 
-1800 ELKAASGS
+1800 
-1808 FVGDIEAN
+1808 
-1816 GGTIGGFTIV
+1816 
-1826 NNDENNYLISADKGI
+1826 
-1841 KLDGLNGE
+1841 
-1849 IIADKI
+1849 
-1855 SIGTG
+1855 IGTG
-1860 ATIADYIKIGDNS
+1860 AVISNYIKIGDNS
-1873 YIRKPSSTNEK
+1873 YIRNPSINK
-1884 VFIESGNVKI
+1884 NIFIESGKIKI
-1894 YDSGIIK
+1894 YDSGIIE
-1901 AGKININGNDSII
+1901 AGEININGNDSII
-1914 NIGDSNNG
+1914 NIGDSTNG
-1922 SSIELNGTT
+1922 GSIELNGVT

-1942 PDKAIFNNITARG
+1942 SDKAIFNNITARG

-1967 QTVGGILFVKASSTI
+1967 QTVGGILFVKSSSTI
-1982 KKIEGNIITVECNEN
+1982 KKIDGDIVTVECNEN
-1997 SLFDVNDLCCFSE
+1997 NLFDVNDLCCFSE
-2010 VLGMKILESSY
+2010 ILGMEILESSY

-2026 EFINDNKVK
+2026 EFINGNKVK
-2035 FKLVSINE
+2035 FKLVSIDE
-2043 EQIDLNKIEEE
+2043 KPIDLDKIEEK

-2062 IGSPFFKLANIN
+2062 IGSPLFKLANTDEYILVNTPEKESISNYYEREIN
-2074 NDKIEDNFA
+2074 TGKYSSTKDVELVERKQYYIKNPNTNPEFIDNFA

-2090 NDAFLPPQA
+2090 NNAFLPPQA

-2110 NNIYKYKTRMLL
+2110 NNTYKYKTRMLL

-2167 PDTDENYP
+2167 PDGDKNCP

-2190 RSSDATD
+2190 QSSDATD
-2197 AKFRVDDKGNLYASS
+2197 AKFKVDDKGNLYASS
-2212 GYFEGAIIT
+2212 GYFKGAIIT
-2221 NSIIEAAEIRTAT
+2221 DSIIEAAELKTAT
-2234 ISGIGEN
+2234 ITGTGNNTGKEYGLTIRDISNGIIFKDEENNSSSYYFKLNNSITDINTPIFRAGNLITQEKTFNFCNIAIYEN
-2241 KYGLILKDLKNGI
+2241 KISYVPNNNIDNNNAIINKE
-2254 CFKGTDSNSNENI
+2254 SNI
-2267 YFNLSNEDF
+2267 YIKFNETEVNCLNKLLVEDKY
-2276 ETKDLNINFSFTS
+2276 TTI
-2289 NNSKLSINENGLNFD
+2289 
-2304 NIAKL
+2304 
-2309 GNIQIYKSKI
+2309 
-2319 GLDAISDLSK
+2319 
-2329 NSFEFKNDAFSIYDN
+2329 KNDTIFNSSEIEYKKGKSN
-2344 IVKYKEGEGLK
+2344 IKMVE
-2355 TNQTFSFSN
+2355 
-2364 KLFFDTNNGKTYMES
+2364 
-2379 YISESSTKGYDLYIT
+2379 KGYDIYVS

>member
-21 EVYREVKENGTTTQQ
+21 EVYREIVDENKTTTQQ
-36 FVIVDKPEGDTV
+36 FVIVDKPEIDDTV

-66 SSPARAIEPYFTQRV
+66 SSPARAVEPYFTQRV

-97 EEIGKIVNNPFT
+97 EEIGKIVNNPFI

-166 ELIFDAELE
+166 ELVFDAELE
-175 SGQGTVESLGKAA
+175 SGQGTVESLGRAA
-188 LEGSDWQFDKA
+188 LEGSDWQFDDSS

-213 TLNKEIKCIK
+213 TLNKEIECIK
-223 TIDKTS
+223 TIDKTP
-229 ITIPAE
+229 ITIPKEE
-235 KTIYVFYNVLAQKSD
+235 KIYVFYNVLAQKSD

-300 LNINIPDIAKETK
+300 LNINIPNIAKETK

-342 TIYKNDEGKRIYR
+342 TIYENDEGKRIYR

-378 SSAGWESDST
+378 SSAGWESDSAS
-388 FNYVLPSTGE
+388 NYVLPTVGE
-398 QISDT
+398 QISD
-403 EFGLSQCYLDFHFN
+403 EQFGLSQCYLDFHFN

-435 DEFKAGEKYIL
+435 DEFKAGEEYVL
-446 KWERLKHSDDDDIND
+446 KWERLEHSYDSDIND
-461 SFTAVLTGYKINSNT
+461 SFTVVLTGYKINSNT

-482 SGEKLC
+482 SDEELFRCKI
-488 EWDLKETSGQVER
+488 ETISGQKVLE
-501 KIPKNLSTNVIN
+501 IPKNLSTNVIN
-513 SRVGIFFIKKKP
+513 SRVGIFFIKEKP

-530 TEGRDVFNPV
+530 SEGKDVFDPV

-547 FKKELDVDENIIVPG
+547 FKKELDADGNIIIPG

-591 GVTIEPPY
+591 GVTIEPPK
-599 GYALAYDEDF
+599 GYTLAYDEKF

-616 VIESNRFNII
+616 VTESNRFNII

-644 VNGKVSYIQDWEELK
+644 VNGKVSYIQDWEEVK

-665 GDCYFTYDN
+665 GDCYFTYD
-674 KGNLS
+674 KESDKFS
-679 EPQFVTAIDKEDDSF
+679 EPQFVTAIDKEDNSF
-694 LEKTCHRRINKKDK
+694 LEKTCRRRVNKKDK
-708 KVGFKQYIGKDNH
+708 KVGFRQYIGKDNH

-825 SEIRKAILVAESNL
+825 AEIKKAILVAESNL

-861 EYLKLSATA
+861 EYLGLSATA
-870 SDKEVIEVA
+870 SEKEVIKVA
-879 KKRIDVDKANNKTYS
+879 KERIEVDKEKGETYS

-899 SRLMKVNMLK
+899 SRLARVNMLK

-1022 EGYEAYSY
+1022 EGYEVYSY
-1030 QIGDKTYIEDTEFF
+1030 RIGDKTYIEDTEFF
-1044 GWKIVDYRKV
+1044 GWKIIDYRKV

-1111 SVVQSDGTIDSG
+1111 SVVQSDGTIESG

-1138 AKNQSIVWDDTGI
+1138 AKNQSVVWDDTGI

-1184 TGYGINANYI
+1184 TGLGINANYI

-1209 KFPSFRWTSTG
+1209 NFPSFRWTSTG
-1220 LDAYSFSQ
+1220 LDAYSFVAD
-1228 SEYGNYINTNF
+1228 EGGGYINTNF
-1239 NKFVRFDQYGIY
+1239 NKFVRFDQHGIY
-1251 GMQGVDQDWIPNKL
+1251 GMQGVDQDWVPNKL

-1278 TWDGLRIKNDDGSVQ
+1278 TWDGLRINNDDGSVQ

-1302 TDKNKVQR
+1302 TDKSDIQR

-1316 NKVYDDKGVLVDCEY
+1316 NKVYDDEGTFIDYNY
-1331 GIRFKDASGA
+1331 GIRFKDAFGA
-1341 VTMETD
+1341 VTMEND

-1353 LRNYLLVGPEDAISS
+1353 LREMLSVGS
-1368 QVRIGY
+1368 QENDTGVRIGY
-1374 NKDEIKVN
+1374 NKELYRVDSEDN
-1382 SNNSHE
+1382 QYHE
-1388 VFHAGEEN
+1388 VIHAGGSEK
-1396 SNKEFIVY
+1396 SKFIVY
-1404 EDGFMKASGAEFEG
+1404 EDGYLEATGVNIKGTISATSGSFSGE
-1418 TINATGG
+1418 INATSGTIG
-1425 KIGNLTIDEVS
+1425 KINITDTGLDIREGTLNIYNKEGDKVFSINENGGVILEQVEANSGTFNGEIIATNLTV
-1436 STIEGSIGIEIVSE
+1436 
-1450 MGTQFKVNSSGST
+1450 
-1463 PTQLT
+1463 
-1468 LTLKPNG
+1468 
-1475 IVFEENESV
+1475 
-1484 EWRRSNDFENW
+1484 
-1495 STEGLIQNSISQ
+1495 
-1507 NLTYELFEQ
+1507 
-1516 INKNDTCFIEAKIT
+1516 
-1530 KNGKTYSDYI
+1530 
-1540 TINAVRN
+1540 
-1547 GEKGEKGADANVYEI
+1547 
-1562 VTDPE
+1562 
-1567 EIIRYTEPKDKTS
+1567 DK
-1580 LSEGYKVGF
+1580 
-1589 LNNATEIR
+1589 
-1597 IYPYK
+1597 
-1602 SKEDNKI
+1602 
-1609 LVDNIQNFEICLILY
+1609 
-1624 EPLNFENLTEN
+1624 
-1635 FNDLFYIDGQNKCWV
+1635 
-1650 INIDKILNNNL
+1650 
-1661 EGYPNYPEEENEEAT
+1661 
-1676 LFGKIKG
+1676 
-1683 FFGSIASSI
+1683 
-1692 IGIRLYKKTDFPNIE
+1692 
-1707 DKDFYLDDKAISKK
+1707 
-1721 NILIRNNYSEEMA
+1721 
-1734 KFYLHANNITM
+1734 
-1745 AIQDAGLD
+1745 
-1753 FSSSGL
+1753 
-1759 TLTNGG
+1759 
-1765 LEINN
+1765 
-1770 KGEKVFYFDE
+1770 
-1780 ETGNLSLIGNM
+1780 
-1791 YAEDGYFKG
+1791 
-1800 ELKAASGS
+1800 
-1808 FVGDIEAN
+1808 
-1816 GGTIGGFTIV
+1816 GTIGGFKIDDIRLYSSDSP
-1826 NNDENNYLISADKGI
+1826 NDEDPSIELFGKEGR
-1841 KLDGLNGE
+1841 
-1849 IIADKI
+1849 IIAKNIELGIGAIIQDYIELGNARIQNPNIHDNIFIDANNI
-1855 SIGTG
+1855 SI
-1860 ATIADYIKIGDNS
+1860 K
-1873 YIRKPSSTNEK
+1873 
-1884 VFIESGNVKI
+1884 
-1894 YDSGIIK
+1894 DSGIIN
-1901 AGKININGNDSII
+1901 AGDIEIDGANSTISIGKDIIFDGKNEILSSNSWKIGPDASYFNNVTISGVLSTAVLEYGEVEAVGGMIFVRPSCLIDKIERKDNNHVLLTVKGDTIGFSLEDYCIITGKNTIPDSSDISLGVDLKKHYKI
-1914 NIGDSNNG
+1914 
-1922 SSIELNGTT
+1922 SSIND
-1931 KTLRSDSWEIT
+1931 KQIEIEGVSSEVLIDNFI
-1942 PDKAIFNNITARG
+1942 DKAIIC
-1955 SLQAATFEYGKV
+1955 LGK
-1967 QTVGGILFVKASSTI
+1967 
-1982 KKIEGNIITVECNEN
+1982 
-1997 SLFDVNDLCCFSE
+1997 
-2010 VLGMKILESSY
+2010 
-2021 IYKIS
+2021 
-2026 EFINDNKVK
+2026 
-2035 FKLVSINE
+2035 
-2043 EQIDLNKIEEE
+2043 
-2054 LNASGSSL
+2054 
-2062 IGSPFFKLANIN
+2062 IGDI
-2074 NDKIEDNFA
+2074 A
-2083 IGINSTS
+2083 IGINSGNNS
-2090 NDAFLPPQA
+2090 
-2099 ISFNE
+2099 SFIQGRALTMSE
-2104 LIKDNQ
+2104 LQEYESGIKYDTK
-2110 NNIYKYKTRMLL
+2110 IVL
-2122 GDLKSV
+2122 GDLTGIKYGATTLK
-2128 NHDGYGLYADNV
+2128 DYGLYADNV
-2140 YLEGRLI
+2140 YLKGSII
-2147 SQDSQN
+2147 SISESGS
-2153 RLTAGIN
+2153 TSGIN
-2160 SKGQGKM
+2160 TESMTQM
-2167 PDTDENYP
+2167 PFGDIYP
-2175 WYNNGGKIILWGGSL
+2175 WKEDAGNILIWAGSKA
-2190 RSSDATD
+2190 SQEINTSI
-2197 AKFRVDDKGNLYASS
+2197 FMVDSKGNLIANSCYLTGSIISNSTIEATTIKT
-2212 GYFEGAIIT
+2212 AIIEGTGKEEGYGLVIKDITNGIVFSENGKNKFILNSNGTIFNHSVTVNNKLTT
-2221 NSIIEAAEIRTAT
+2221 NSINIFGQ
-2234 ISGIGEN
+2234 SNLG
-2241 KYGLILKDLKNGI
+2241 DLQIVGSQLSHKQNTNGI
-2254 CFKGTDSNSNENI
+2254 KFSNSDIDIYGKINITNNETIIENH
-2267 YFNLSNEDF
+2267 
-2276 ETKDLNINFSFTS
+2276 TFTS
-2289 NNSKLSINENGLNFD
+2289 KKISYNE
-2304 NIAKL
+2304 K
-2309 GNIQIYKSKI
+2309 
-2319 GLDAISDLSK
+2319 AIM
-2329 NSFEFKNDAFSIYDN
+2329 E
-2344 IVKYKEGEGLK
+2344 IVE
-2355 TNQTFSFSN
+2355 
-2364 KLFFDTNNGKTYMES
+2364 D
-2379 YISESSTKGYDLYIT
+2379 GYDIYIVS

>member
-403 EFGLSQCYLDFHFN
+403 DFGLSQCYLDFHFN

-435 DEFKAGEKYIL
+435 DEFKAGEEYVL
-446 KWERLKHSDDDDIND
+446 KWERLEHSYDSDIND
-461 SFTAVLTGYKINSNT
+461 SFTVVLTGYKINSNT

-482 SGEKLC
+482 SDEELFRYKI
-488 EWDLKETSGQVER
+488 ETISGQKVLE
-501 KIPKNLSTNVIN
+501 IPKNLSTNVIN
-513 SRVGIFFIKKKP
+513 SRVGIFFIKEKP

-530 TEGRDVFNPV
+530 SEGKDVFDPV

-547 FKKELDVDENIIVPG
+547 FKKELDADGNIIIPG

-599 GYALAYDEDF
+599 GYALAYDEKF

-616 VIESNRFNII
+616 VTESNRFNII

-644 VNGKVSYIQDWEELK
+644 VNGKVSYIQDWEEVK

-665 GDCYFTYDN
+665 GDCYFDS
-674 KGNLS
+674 KKIS
-679 EPQFVTAIDKEDDSF
+679 KPKFVTAINKEDNAESGF
-694 LEKTCHRRINKKDK
+694 LKTTFYRRVNKKDK

-825 SEIRKAILVAESNL
+825 AEIKKAILVAESNL

-870 SDKEVIEVA
+870 SNEEVIREA
-879 KKRIDVDKANNKTYS
+879 LTRIDADKANNKTYS

-1007 PQISYTINVLDLSPL
+1007 PQISYAINVLDLSPL

-1044 GWKIVDYRKV
+1044 GWKIIDYRKV

-1251 GMQGVDQDWIPNKL
+1251 GMQGVDQDWVPNKL

-1278 TWDGLRIKNDDGSVQ
+1278 TWDGLRINNDDGSVQ

-1302 TDKNKVQR
+1302 TDKNKIQR
-1310 IKIGRL
+1310 IKIGRFNKTL
-1316 NKVYDDKGVLVDCEY
+1316 NRNQEVVNSDY
-1331 GIRFKDASGA
+1331 GIRLRNSNNDITLEAIDDGTLWLKDILYVGNQ
-1341 VTMETD
+1341 TD
-1347 DNGQLW
+1347 DIG
-1353 LRNYLLVGPEDAISS
+1353 
-1368 QVRIGY
+1368 VRIGHNENEY
-1374 NKDEIKVN
+1374 RTVEVIEDEIVKEEKY
-1382 SNNSHE
+1382 HE
-1388 VFHAGEEN
+1388 VIHVGNEIL
-1396 SNKEFIVY
+1396 SKFIVY
-1404 EDGFMKASGAEFEG
+1404 EDGYLE
-1418 TINATGG
+1418 ATGVNIKGRIEATDG
-1425 KIGNLTIDEVS
+1425 KIGEINITETGLEIKKGTLVIYNSDNEKVFYADENGNLKLEQIYALDGTFKGSIIADNLMVES
-1436 STIEGSIGIEIVSE
+1436 GSIGGFSIINNEKENYLVSTD
-1450 MGTQFKVNSSGST
+1450 GAIK
-1463 PTQLT
+1463 L
-1468 LTLKPNG
+1468 
-1475 IVFEENESV
+1475 
-1484 EWRRSNDFENW
+1484 D
-1495 STEGLIQNSISQ
+1495 
-1507 NLTYELFEQ
+1507 
-1516 INKNDTCFIEAKIT
+1516 
-1530 KNGKTYSDYI
+1530 GK
-1540 TINAVRN
+1540 
-1547 GEKGEKGADANVYEI
+1547 KGE
-1562 VTDPE
+1562 
-1567 EIIRYTEPKDKTS
+1567 II
-1580 LSEGYKVGF
+1580 
-1589 LNNATEIR
+1589 
-1597 IYPYK
+1597 
-1602 SKEDNKI
+1602 
-1609 LVDNIQNFEICLILY
+1609 
-1624 EPLNFENLTEN
+1624 
-1635 FNDLFYIDGQNKCWV
+1635 
-1650 INIDKILNNNL
+1650 
-1661 EGYPNYPEEENEEAT
+1661 
-1676 LFGKIKG
+1676 
-1683 FFGSIASSI
+1683 
-1692 IGIRLYKKTDFPNIE
+1692 
-1707 DKDFYLDDKAISKK
+1707 
-1721 NILIRNNYSEEMA
+1721 
-1734 KFYLHANNITM
+1734 ANNIT
-1745 AIQDAGLD
+1745 
-1753 FSSSGL
+1753 
-1759 TLTNGG
+1759 
-1765 LEINN
+1765 
-1770 KGEKVFYFDE
+1770 
-1780 ETGNLSLIGNM
+1780 
-1791 YAEDGYFKG
+1791 
-1800 ELKAASGS
+1800 
-1808 FVGDIEAN
+1808 
-1816 GGTIGGFTIV
+1816 
-1826 NNDENNYLISADKGI
+1826 
-1841 KLDGLNGE
+1841 
-1849 IIADKI
+1849 
-1855 SIGTG
+1855 IGTG
-1860 ATIADYIKIGDNS
+1860 AIIDEYIKIGNNS
-1873 YIRKPSSTNEK
+1873 YIRNPSKNENI
-1884 VFIESGNVKI
+1884 FIESGNVKI
-1894 YDSGIIK
+1894 YDSGIIE
-1901 AGKININGNDSII
+1901 AGKINISGNDSII
-1914 NIGDSNNG
+1914 RIGDNIIFNG
-1922 SSIELNGTT
+1922 SNE
-1931 KTLRSDSWEIT
+1931 TLSSNSWKIT
-1942 PDKAIFNNITARG
+1942 ADKSEFNNITIKG
-1955 SLQAATFEYGKV
+1955 SIEAASFEYGEV
-1967 QTVGGILFVKASSTI
+1967 TTVGGILFIKASSAITDVDTNNNTVTI
-1982 KKIEGNIITVECNEN
+1982 KYTNNPQVF
-1997 SLFDVNDLCCFSE
+1997 SVNDICCFSTN
-2010 VLGMKILESSY
+2010 L
-2021 IYKIS
+2021 
-2026 EFINDNKVK
+2026 
-2035 FKLVSINE
+2035 
-2043 EQIDLNKIEEE
+2043 
-2054 LNASGSSL
+2054 SGSSL
-2062 IGSPFFKLANIN
+2062 SNSTIWKITNISNNSDSTTLKLENYDNNKSNLPENLIGGSIYKIGSLDSN
-2074 NDKIEDNFA
+2074 NNLSDNFG
-2083 IGINSTS
+2083 IGINSSS
-2090 NDAFLPPQA
+2090 NDSFLPKQSLS
-2099 ISFNE
+2099 IVE
-2104 LIKDNQ
+2104 LTKEGNKFEYINRL
-2110 NNIYKYKTRMLL
+2110 IL
-2122 GDLKSV
+2122 GNLTSIDET
-2128 NHDGYGLYADNV
+2128 DYGLYADNV
-2140 YLEGRLI
+2140 ILNGKLV
-2147 SQDSQN
+2147 SKNGDN
-2153 RLTAGIN
+2153 LTAGIN

-2167 PDTDENYP
+2167 PYNFENCP
-2175 WYNNGGKIILWGGSL
+2175 WKEEEAGNIILWAGSKKPT
-2190 RSSDATD
+2190 SAIDANF
-2197 AKFRVDDKGNLYASS
+2197 KVDENGNLYASS
-2212 GYFEGAIIT
+2212 GYFKGAIIT
-2221 NSIIEAAEIRTAT
+2221 DSIIEAAELKTAIIT
-2234 ISGIGEN
+2234 GTGTGKDEN
-2241 KYGLILKDLKNGI
+2241 KETYGLTIRDISNGI
-2254 CFKGTDSNSNENI
+2254 IFKDEKNNSSEYYFKLNNSITDIKTPIFKAGNLITQEKIFNFCNIAIYENKISYVPNNNIDNNNAIINKESNI
-2267 YFNLSNEDF
+2267 YIKFN
-2276 ETKDLNINFSFTS
+2276 ETEVNCLDKLLVDDSYTTIKNNAIFNSSEIEYKKGKANI
-2289 NNSKLSINENGLNFD
+2289 EMV
-2304 NIAKL
+2304 
-2309 GNIQIYKSKI
+2309 
-2319 GLDAISDLSK
+2319 
-2329 NSFEFKNDAFSIYDN
+2329 E
-2344 IVKYKEGEGLK
+2344 
-2355 TNQTFSFSN
+2355 
-2364 KLFFDTNNGKTYMES
+2364 
-2379 YISESSTKGYDLYIT
+2379 KGYDIYVS

>member
-21 EVYREVKENGTTTQQ
+21 EVYREIKENGTTTHQ
-36 FVIVDKPEGDTV
+36 FVIVDKPEEGDTV
-48 VSSFYDER
+48 VSSFYDEQ

-66 SSPARAIEPYFTQRV
+66 SSPARAVEPYFTQRV

-142 DSESGMFTYT
+142 DSESGTFTYT
-152 AIGLFVNELSKNGF
+152 ATGLFVNELSKNGF
-166 ELIFDAELE
+166 ELVFDAELE
-175 SGQGTVESLGKAA
+175 SGQGTVESLGRAA

-213 TLNKEIKCIK
+213 TLKKDIECIK

-342 TIYKNDEGKRIYR
+342 TIYENNEGKRIYR

-378 SSAGWESDST
+378 SSAGWESDSAS
-388 FNYVLPSTGE
+388 NYVLPTVGE
-398 QISDT
+398 QIST
-403 EFGLSQCYLDFHFN
+403 EQFGLSQCYLDFHFN

-435 DEFKAGEKYIL
+435 DEFKAGEEYVL
-446 KWERLKHSDDDDIND
+446 KWERLEHSYDSDIND
-461 SFTAVLTGYKINSNT
+461 SFKVVLTGYKVNSST

-482 SGEKLC
+482 SDEELIDEC
-488 EWDLKETSGQVER
+488 ELKETSGQKVV
-501 KIPKNLSTNVIN
+501 KIKKNLSTNVIN

-530 TEGRDVFNPV
+530 SEGKDIFDPV

-547 FKKELDVDENIIVPG
+547 FKKELDADGNIIIPG

-616 VIESNRFNII
+616 VTESNRFNII

-644 VNGKVSYIQDWEELK
+644 VNGKVSYIQDWEEAK
-659 GKELSI
+659 GEQLSV
-665 GDCYFTYDN
+665 GDCYFDS
-674 KGNLS
+674 KKIS
-679 EPQFVTAIDKEDDSF
+679 KPKFVTAINKEDNAESGF
-694 LEKTCHRRINKKDK
+694 LKTTFYRRINKKDK
-708 KVGFKQYIGKDNH
+708 KVGFRQYIGKDNH

-825 SEIRKAILVAESNL
+825 AEIRKAILVAESNL

-861 EYLKLSATA
+861 EYLGLSATA
-870 SDKEVIEVA
+870 SNEEVIRVA
-879 KKRIDVDKANNKTYS
+879 KERIDVDKANNETYS

-930 EGNITEIASGDFKGL
+930 EGNITENPGELEGL
-945 KHKERDLLKQFNLNL
+945 KHKELNLSKQFDRNL

-1044 GWKIVDYRKV
+1044 GWKIIDYRKV

-1111 SVVQSDGTIDSG
+1111 SVVQSDGTIESG

-1138 AKNQSIVWDDTGI
+1138 AKNQSVIWDDTGI
-1151 TTTNLSNANEIVRI
+1151 TTTNLGNANEIVRI

-1209 KFPSFRWTSTG
+1209 NFPSFRWTSTG

-1239 NKFVRFDQYGIY
+1239 NKFVRFDQHGIY

-1278 TWDGLRIKNDDGSVQ
+1278 TWDGLRINNDDGSVQ

-1310 IKIGRL
+1310 IKIGRFNKTL
-1316 NKVYDDKGVLVDCEY
+1316 NRNKEVVNSDY
-1331 GIRFKDASGA
+1331 GIRLRNSNNDITLEAIDDGNLWLKDMLYIGNQ
-1341 VTMETD
+1341 TD
-1347 DNGQLW
+1347 DIG
-1353 LRNYLLVGPEDAISS
+1353 
-1368 QVRIGY
+1368 VRVGY
-1374 NKDEIKVN
+1374 NKDKYRIEN
-1382 SNNSHE
+1382 DSEYHE
-1388 VFHAGEEN
+1388 VIYVGDESSFN
-1396 SNKEFIVY
+1396 FIVY
-1404 EDGFMKASGAEFEG
+1404 EDGHLKATGANIEG
-1418 TINATGG
+1418 DIYATGG
-1425 KIGNLTIDEVS
+1425 KIGKIDITKNGLEIKEGTFAIYNVYNGKEEKVFYVDDDGNLQLKKIHASDGYFEGTIVANDLTV
-1436 STIEGSIGIEIVSE
+1436 IEGSIGGFNI
-1450 MGTQFKVNSSGST
+1450 
-1463 PTQLT
+1463 
-1468 LTLKPNG
+1468 
-1475 IVFEENESV
+1475 
-1484 EWRRSNDFENW
+1484 
-1495 STEGLIQNSISQ
+1495 
-1507 NLTYELFEQ
+1507 
-1516 INKNDTCFIEAKIT
+1516 INKK
-1530 KNGKTYSDYI
+1530 
-1540 TINAVRN
+1540 
-1547 GEKGEKGADANVYEI
+1547 
-1562 VTDPE
+1562 
-1567 EIIRYTEPKDKTS
+1567 
-1580 LSEGYKVGF
+1580 
-1589 LNNATEIR
+1589 
-1597 IYPYK
+1597 
-1602 SKEDNKI
+1602 
-1609 LVDNIQNFEICLILY
+1609 
-1624 EPLNFENLTEN
+1624 
-1635 FNDLFYIDGQNKCWV
+1635 
-1650 INIDKILNNNL
+1650 
-1661 EGYPNYPEEENEEAT
+1661 EEEVVKESY
-1676 LFGKIKG
+1676 LQ
-1683 FFGSIASSI
+1683 SS
-1692 IGIRLYKKTDFPNIE
+1692 
-1707 DKDFYLDDKAISKK
+1707 
-1721 NILIRNNYSEEMA
+1721 
-1734 KFYLHANNITM
+1734 
-1745 AIQDAGLD
+1745 
-1753 FSSSGL
+1753 
-1759 TLTNGG
+1759 NG
-1765 LEINN
+1765 N
-1770 KGEKVFYFDE
+1770 
-1780 ETGNLSLIGNM
+1780 
-1791 YAEDGYFKG
+1791 
-1800 ELKAASGS
+1800 
-1808 FVGDIEAN
+1808 
-1816 GGTIGGFTIV
+1816 
-1826 NNDENNYLISADKGI
+1826 I
-1841 KLDGLNGE
+1841 KLDGLNGLIE
-1849 IIADKI
+1849 AEQIHL
-1855 SIGTG
+1855 GTG
-1860 ATIADYIKIGDNS
+1860 AKIMNYIELEGQIIDEEKLPSAFIYNPATNDGKFIEAGALKIDN
-1873 YIRKPSSTNEK
+1873 KGT
-1884 VFIESGNVKI
+1884 IESGTIKIDGVNSKI
-1894 YDSGIIK
+1894 YI
-1901 AGKININGNDSII
+1901 GKFSNPGNPEKDSII
-1914 NIGDSNNG
+1914 FDGSN
-1922 SSIELNGTT
+1922 
-1931 KTLRSDSWEIT
+1931 KTLSSNSWTIA

-1955 SLQAATFEYGKV
+1955 SIQAATFEYGKV
-1967 QTVGGILFVKASSTI
+1967 QTVGGILFVKASSTV
-1982 KKIEGNIITVECNEN
+1982 KNIMGDVVTVECNEN
-1997 SLFDVNDLCCFSE
+1997 NLFDINDLCCFSE
-2010 VLGMKILESSY
+2010 SLGMTKLDSSN

-2026 EFINDNKVK
+2026 EFSNGNKIK
-2035 FKLVSINE
+2035 LKLVSIND
-2043 EQIDLNKIEEE
+2043 EQINLEIIDKD
-2054 LNASGSSL
+2054 L
-2062 IGSPFFKLANIN
+2062 IGSPLFKLANTNEYILVN
-2074 NDKIEDNFA
+2074 NPKLENILNYYEKDSDTGKFFQTKDKILVEGKQYYIINENKYISVNDPKTEDILNYYEKDTKTGKFFQTKNKVLDKEKDYYTINKIEYILVDQPKLEDISNYYEKDLETEEYFKTKDEELIEGKQYYAIDTIEYILVNNPNPEDILSYYEKDPETGDYFQIKDKILIKGNQYYIINTTNYFSDNFS

-2090 NDAFLPPQA
+2090 NDSFLSSQS

-2104 LIKDNQ
+2104 LIPEENS
-2110 NNIYKYKTRMLL
+2110 YKNKIRMLL
-2122 GDLKSV
+2122 GDLK
-2128 NHDGYGLYADNV
+2128 NIGYEDYGLYADNV
-2140 YLEGRLI
+2140 ILNGKLVSR
-2147 SQDSQN
+2147 N
-2153 RLTAGIN
+2153 KNKLTAGIN
-2160 SKGQGKM
+2160 SKGQGVM
-2167 PDTDENYP
+2167 PSSDNKNYP
-2175 WYNNGGKIILWGGSL
+2175 WHPNNKGNDNYTPPGNIILWGGSEGII
-2190 RSSDATD
+2190 DAAD
-2197 AKFRVDDKGNLYASS
+2197 AKFKVDENGNLYASS

-2221 NSIIEAAEIRTAT
+2221 KSTIEAAEIRTAT
-2234 ISGIGEN
+2234 ITGIGKESN
-2241 KYGLILKDLKNGI
+2241 EKYGLVLKDLKNGI
-2254 CFKGTDSNSNENI
+2254 HFKGTDENNNEI
-2267 YFNLSNEDF
+2267 TYFNLSDSSF
-2276 ETKDLNINFSFTS
+2276 ETKDLNINFSFSS
-2289 NNSKLSINENGLNFD
+2289 NETKLNIYKGGLKFNNTAQIGD
-2304 NIAKL
+2304 
-2309 GNIQIYKSKI
+2309 IQISSSLI
-2319 GLDAISDLSK
+2319 GLGSEDS
-2329 NSFEFKNDAFSIYDN
+2329 SFNFINNNKFSIYKD
-2344 IVKYKEGEGLK
+2344 IIKYSQGEGLK
-2355 TNQTFSFSN
+2355 TSQTFSFSN
-2364 KLFFDTNNGKTYMES
+2364 KLYFNTSSDKTYMES
-2379 YISESSTKGYDLYIT
+2379 YNIIENDKSVTKGYDLYIT

>member
-21 EVYREVKENGTTTQQ
+21 EVYREIKENGITTQQ

-66 SSPARAIEPYFTQRV
+66 SSPARAVEPYFTQRV

-152 AIGLFVNELSKNGF
+152 ATGLFVNELSKNGF
-166 ELIFDAELE
+166 ELVFDAELE
-175 SGQGTVESLGKAA
+175 NGQGTVESLGRAA
-188 LEGSDWQFDKA
+188 LEGSDWQFDDSS

-213 TLNKEIKCIK
+213 TLNKDIECIK
-223 TIDKTS
+223 TIDKAE
-229 ITIPAE
+229 IPSVINIPE
-235 KTIYVFYNVLAQKSD
+235 GKTIYVFYNVLAQKSD
-250 FFQFMYFG
+250 FFQFMYFR
-258 DKPSD
+258 DKSSD

-300 LNINIPDIAKETK
+300 LNINIPNIAKETK
-313 LEPSTIIPRGKR
+313 LEPSTIIPRGER

-342 TIYKNDEGKRIYR
+342 TIYENDEGKRIYR

-378 SSAGWESDST
+378 SSAGWESDSAS
-388 FNYVLPSTGE
+388 NYVLPTVGK
-398 QISDT
+398 QISD
-403 EFGLSQCYLDFHFN
+403 EQFGLSQCYLDFHFN

-435 DEFKAGEKYIL
+435 DEFKAGEEYVL
-446 KWERLKHSDDDDIND
+446 KWERLEHSYDSDIND
-461 SFTAVLTGYKINSNT
+461 SFKVVLTGYKVNSST

-482 SGEKLC
+482 SDGELIDEC
-488 EWDLKETSGQVER
+488 ELKETSGQKVV
-501 KIPKNLSTNVIN
+501 KIKKNLSTNVIN

-525 TTTTD
+525 TTTT
-530 TEGRDVFNPV
+530 GPV

-547 FKKELDVDENIIVPG
+547 FKKELDADGNIIIPG

-591 GVTIEPPY
+591 GVTIEPPS

-616 VIESNRFNII
+616 VTESNRFNII

-644 VNGKVSYIQDWEELK
+644 VNGKVSYRQDWEEVK
-659 GKELSI
+659 GEQLSV
-665 GDCYFTYDN
+665 GDCYFDS
-674 KGNLS
+674 KKIS
-679 EPQFVTAIDKEDDSF
+679 KPKFVTAINKEDNAESGF
-694 LEKTCHRRINKKDK
+694 LKTTFYRRINKKDK
-708 KVGFKQYIGKDNH
+708 KVGFKQYIGKDNY

-797 YLNAS
+797 YLNAN

-825 SEIRKAILVAESNL
+825 AEIRKAILVAESNL

-870 SDKEVIEVA
+870 SEKEVIKVA
-879 KKRIDVDKANNKTYS
+879 KERIELDKDNNETYS
-894 DLSAE
+894 DLTAE

-930 EGNITEIASGDFKGL
+930 EGKITENPGELEGL
-945 KHKERDLLKQFNLNL
+945 KHKELNLSKQFNRNL

-1044 GWKIVDYRKV
+1044 GWKIIDYRKV
-1054 PAKEEVIVSEYVM
+1054 PAREEVIVSEYVM

-1111 SVVQSDGTIDSG
+1111 AVVQSDGIIESG

-1129 LTTSYILEN
+1129 LTSSYILKN
-1138 AKNQSIVWDDTGI
+1138 AKNQSVIWDDTGI
-1151 TTTNLSNANEIVRI
+1151 TTTNLGNANEIVRI

-1209 KFPSFRWTSTG
+1209 NFPSFRWTSTG
-1220 LDAYSFSQ
+1220 LDAYSFIADKD
-1228 SEYGNYINTNF
+1228 GGYINTNF
-1239 NKFVRFDQYGIY
+1239 NKFVRFDQHGIY
-1251 GMQGVDQDWIPNKL
+1251 GMQGVDQDWVPNKL

-1278 TWDGLRIKNDDGSVQ
+1278 TWDGLRINNDDGSVQ

-1302 TDKNKVQR
+1302 TDKNKIQR

-1382 SNNSHE
+1382 SNDVHE

-1436 STIEGSIGIEIVSE
+1436 STIEGSMGIEIVSE

-1463 PTQLT
+1463 PAQLT
-1468 LTLKPNG
+1468 LILKPNG

-1530 KNGKTYSDYI
+1530 KNGKTYSDYM

-1547 GEKGEKGADANVYEI
+1547 GEKGEKGE
-1562 VTDPE
+1562 DP
-1567 EIIRYTEPKDKTS
+1567 ITLVIRS
-1580 LSEGYKVGF
+1580 SNGGF
-1589 LNNATEIR
+1589 FRNNTGFTTLTA
-1597 IYPYK
+1597 
-1602 SKEDNKI
+1602 
-1609 LVDNIQNFEICLILY
+1609 VLY
-1624 EPLNFENLTEN
+1624 QK
-1635 FNDLFYIDGQNKCWV
+1635 GQE
-1650 INIDKILNNNL
+1650 IDKDEPYIFEYLWYDINSPDVIL
-1661 EGYPNYPEEENEEAT
+1661 
-1676 LFGKIKG
+1676 
-1683 FFGSIASSI
+1683 
-1692 IGIRLYKKTDFPNIE
+1692 
-1707 DKDFYLDDKAISKK
+1707 
-1721 NILIRNNYSEEMA
+1721 
-1734 KFYLHANNITM
+1734 
-1745 AIQDAGLD
+1745 
-1753 FSSSGL
+1753 SSSK
-1759 TLTNGG
+1759 TIQVT
-1765 LEINN
+1765 
-1770 KGEKVFYFDE
+1770 
-1780 ETGNLSLIGNM
+1780 
-1791 YAEDGYFKG
+1791 AEDV
-1800 ELKAASGS
+1800 S
-1808 FVGDIEAN
+1808 FSRTYACD
-1816 GGTIGGFTIV
+1816 
-1826 NNDENNYLISADKGI
+1826 
-1841 KLDGLNGE
+1841 
-1849 IIADKI
+1849 
-1855 SIGTG
+1855 
-1860 ATIADYIKIGDNS
+1860 
-1873 YIRKPSSTNEK
+1873 
-1884 VFIESGNVKI
+1884 VK
-1894 YDSGIIK
+1894 K
-1901 AGKININGNDSII
+1901 
-1914 NIGDSNNG
+1914 
-1922 SSIELNGTT
+1922 
-1931 KTLRSDSWEIT
+1931 
-1942 PDKAIFNNITARG
+1942 
-1955 SLQAATFEYGKV
+1955 
-1967 QTVGGILFVKASSTI
+1967 
-1982 KKIEGNIITVECNEN
+1982 
-1997 SLFDVNDLCCFSE
+1997 
-2010 VLGMKILESSY
+2010 
-2021 IYKIS
+2021 
-2026 EFINDNKVK
+2026 
-2035 FKLVSINE
+2035 
-2043 EQIDLNKIEEE
+2043 
-2054 LNASGSSL
+2054 
-2062 IGSPFFKLANIN
+2062 
-2074 NDKIEDNFA
+2074 
-2083 IGINSTS
+2083 
-2090 NDAFLPPQA
+2090 
-2099 ISFNE
+2099 
-2104 LIKDNQ
+2104 
-2110 NNIYKYKTRMLL
+2110 
-2122 GDLKSV
+2122 
-2128 NHDGYGLYADNV
+2128 
-2140 YLEGRLI
+2140 
-2147 SQDSQN
+2147 
-2153 RLTAGIN
+2153 
-2160 SKGQGKM
+2160 
-2167 PDTDENYP
+2167 
-2175 WYNNGGKIILWGGSL
+2175 
-2190 RSSDATD
+2190 
-2197 AKFRVDDKGNLYASS
+2197 
-2212 GYFEGAIIT
+2212 
-2221 NSIIEAAEIRTAT
+2221 
-2234 ISGIGEN
+2234 
-2241 KYGLILKDLKNGI
+2241 
-2254 CFKGTDSNSNENI
+2254 
-2267 YFNLSNEDF
+2267 
-2276 ETKDLNINFSFTS
+2276 
-2289 NNSKLSINENGLNFD
+2289 
-2304 NIAKL
+2304 
-2309 GNIQIYKSKI
+2309 
-2319 GLDAISDLSK
+2319 
-2329 NSFEFKNDAFSIYDN
+2329 
-2344 IVKYKEGEGLK
+2344 KEG
-2355 TNQTFSFSN
+2355 
-2364 KLFFDTNNGKTYMES
+2364 
-2379 YISESSTKGYDLYIT
+2379 
-2394 E
+2394 

>member
-21 EVYREVKENGTTTQQ
+21 EVYREIKENGTTTHQ
-36 FVIVDKPEGDTV
+36 FVIVDKPEEGDTV

-66 SSPARAIEPYFTQRV
+66 SSPARAVEPYFTQRV

-142 DSESGMFTYT
+142 DSESGTFTYT
-152 AIGLFVNELSKNGF
+152 ATGLFVNELSKNGF
-166 ELIFDAELE
+166 ELVFDAELE
-175 SGQGTVESLGKAA
+175 SGQGTVESLGRAA
-188 LEGSDWQFDKA
+188 LEGSDWQFDDSS

-213 TLNKEIKCIK
+213 TLNKNIECVK
-223 TIDKTS
+223 TIDKTP
-229 ITIPAE
+229 ITIPAGE
-235 KTIYVFYNVLAQKSD
+235 TIYVFYNVLAQKSD

-300 LNINIPDIAKETK
+300 LNINIPNIAKETK
-313 LEPSTIIPRGKR
+313 LEPSTIIPRGER

-342 TIYKNDEGKRIYR
+342 TIYENDEGKRIYR

-378 SSAGWESDST
+378 SSAGWESDSAS
-388 FNYVLPSTGE
+388 NYVLPTVGE
-398 QISDT
+398 QISD
-403 EFGLSQCYLDFHFN
+403 EQFGLSQCYLDFHFN

-435 DEFKAGEKYIL
+435 DEFKAGEEYVL
-446 KWERLKHSDDDDIND
+446 KWERLEHSYDSDIND
-461 SFTAVLTGYKINSNT
+461 SFTVVLTGYKINSNT

-482 SGEKLC
+482 SDEELFRCKI
-488 EWDLKETSGQVER
+488 ETISGQKVLE
-501 KIPKNLSTNVIN
+501 IPKNLSTNVIN
-513 SRVGIFFIKKKP
+513 SRVGIFFIKEKP

-530 TEGRDVFNPV
+530 SEGKDVFDPV

-547 FKKELDVDENIIVPG
+547 FKKELDADGNIIIPG

-591 GVTIEPPY
+591 GVTIEPPE

-616 VIESNRFNII
+616 VTESNRFNII

-644 VNGKVSYIQDWEELK
+644 VNGKVSYKQDWEEVK
-659 GKELSI
+659 GEQLSV
-665 GDCYFTYDN
+665 GDCYFDS
-674 KGNLS
+674 KKIS
-679 EPQFVTAIDKEDDSF
+679 KPKFVTAINKEDNAESGF
-694 LEKTCHRRINKKDK
+694 LKTIFYRRINKKDK

-825 SEIRKAILVAESNL
+825 AEIRKAILVAESNL

-861 EYLKLSATA
+861 EYLGLSATA

-879 KKRIDVDKANNKTYS
+879 KERIKVDKANNETYS

-899 SRLMKVNMLK
+899 SRLARVNMLK
-909 TKYDNY
+909 TKYNNY

-930 EGNITEIASGDFKGL
+930 EGNITETTSGALIGL
-945 KHKERDLLKQFNLNL
+945 KHKERILSKQFNRNL

-1022 EGYEAYSY
+1022 EGYEVYSY

-1044 GWKIVDYRKV
+1044 GWKIIDYRKV

-1111 SVVQSDGTIDSG
+1111 SVVQSDGTIESG

-1138 AKNQSIVWDDTGI
+1138 AKNQSVVWDDTGI

-1184 TGYGINANYI
+1184 TGLGINANYI

-1209 KFPSFRWTSTG
+1209 NFPSFRWTSTG
-1220 LDAYSFSQ
+1220 LDAYSFIADKD
-1228 SEYGNYINTNF
+1228 GGYINTNF

-1251 GMQGVDQDWIPNKL
+1251 GMQGVDQDWVPNKL

-1278 TWDGLRIKNDDGSVQ
+1278 TWDGLRINNDDGSVQ

-1302 TDKNKVQR
+1302 TDKSDIQR

-1316 NKVYDDKGVLVDCEY
+1316 NKVYDDEGTFIDYNY
-1331 GIRFKDASGA
+1331 GIRFKDAFGA

-1353 LRNYLLVGPEDAISS
+1353 LREMLSVGS
-1368 QVRIGY
+1368 QENDTGVRIGY
-1374 NKDEIKVN
+1374 NKELYRVDSEDN
-1382 SNNSHE
+1382 QYHE
-1388 VFHAGEEN
+1388 VIHAGGSEK
-1396 SNKEFIVY
+1396 SRFIVY
-1404 EDGFMKASGAEFEG
+1404 EDGYLEATGVNIKG
-1418 TINATGG
+1418 TISAT
-1425 KIGNLTIDEVS
+1425 
-1436 STIEGSIGIEIVSE
+1436 
-1450 MGTQFKVNSSGST
+1450 
-1463 PTQLT
+1463 
-1468 LTLKPNG
+1468 
-1475 IVFEENESV
+1475 
-1484 EWRRSNDFENW
+1484 
-1495 STEGLIQNSISQ
+1495 
-1507 NLTYELFEQ
+1507 
-1516 INKNDTCFIEAKIT
+1516 
-1530 KNGKTYSDYI
+1530 
-1540 TINAVRN
+1540 
-1547 GEKGEKGADANVYEI
+1547 
-1562 VTDPE
+1562 
-1567 EIIRYTEPKDKTS
+1567 
-1580 LSEGYKVGF
+1580 
-1589 LNNATEIR
+1589 
-1597 IYPYK
+1597 
-1602 SKEDNKI
+1602 
-1609 LVDNIQNFEICLILY
+1609 
-1624 EPLNFENLTEN
+1624 
-1635 FNDLFYIDGQNKCWV
+1635 
-1650 INIDKILNNNL
+1650 
-1661 EGYPNYPEEENEEAT
+1661 
-1676 LFGKIKG
+1676 
-1683 FFGSIASSI
+1683 
-1692 IGIRLYKKTDFPNIE
+1692 
-1707 DKDFYLDDKAISKK
+1707 
-1721 NILIRNNYSEEMA
+1721 
-1734 KFYLHANNITM
+1734 
-1745 AIQDAGLD
+1745 
-1753 FSSSGL
+1753 
-1759 TLTNGG
+1759 
-1765 LEINN
+1765 
-1770 KGEKVFYFDE
+1770 
-1780 ETGNLSLIGNM
+1780 
-1791 YAEDGYFKG
+1791 
-1800 ELKAASGS
+1800 SGS
-1808 FVGDIEAN
+1808 FSGEINAISGTIGKINITDTGLDIREGTLNIYNKEGNKVFSINENGGVILEQVEAN
-1816 GGTIGGFTIV
+1816 SGTFNGEIIATNLTVDKGTIGGFKIDDIRLYSSDSP
-1826 NNDENNYLISADKGI
+1826 NDENPSIELFGEEGKIVAKNIELGIGAVIQDYIQLGDAKIQNPDLEDHGGIFISAGKIYINDEGI
-1841 KLDGLNGE
+1841 LKVGNIEINGGRDAVPE
-1849 IIADKI
+1849 ENIEKI
-1855 SIGTG
+1855 DSI
-1860 ATIADYIKIGDNS
+1860 IKIGDKITFNGDTETLSSNS
-1873 YIRKPSSTNEK
+1873 
-1884 VFIESGNVKI
+1884 
-1894 YDSGIIK
+1894 
-1901 AGKININGNDSII
+1901 
-1914 NIGDSNNG
+1914 
-1922 SSIELNGTT
+1922 
-1931 KTLRSDSWEIT
+1931 WQIT
-1942 PDKAIFNNITARG
+1942 PDASYFNNVTISGVLSTAV
-1955 SLQAATFEYGKV
+1955 LEYGEV
-1967 QTVGGILFVKASSTI
+1967 EAVGGMIFVRPSCLIDKAEPKNSKVLLTVKGDTTGFSSGDYCIITGKNAI
-1982 KKIEGNIITVECNEN
+1982 PDSGSTNVSLGEDFKKHYKISKVDNKQIEIEGNFLN
-1997 SLFDVNDLCCFSE
+1997 
-2010 VLGMKILESSY
+2010 
-2021 IYKIS
+2021 
-2026 EFINDNKVK
+2026 
-2035 FKLVSINE
+2035 VSIDSFKDKAIICLG
-2043 EQIDLNKIEEE
+2043 QIGDT
-2054 LNASGSSL
+2054 
-2062 IGSPFFKLANIN
+2062 
-2074 NDKIEDNFA
+2074 A
-2083 IGINSTS
+2083 IGINSDNNS
-2090 NDAFLPPQA
+2090 
-2099 ISFNE
+2099 SFIQGRALSLSE
-2104 LIKDNQ
+2104 LQEDGSGIKYDTK
-2110 NNIYKYKTRMLL
+2110 IVL
-2122 GDLKSV
+2122 GDLTGIEYGATTLE
-2128 NHDGYGLYADNV
+2128 DYGLYADNV
-2140 YLEGRLI
+2140 YLKGSIISISESGSTSGINTESMTQMPFGDIYPWKEDAGNILI
-2147 SQDSQN
+2147 WAGSKASE
-2153 RLTAGIN
+2153 GIN
-2160 SKGQGKM
+2160 SSIFM
-2167 PDTDENYP
+2167 
-2175 WYNNGGKIILWGGSL
+2175 
-2190 RSSDATD
+2190 
-2197 AKFRVDDKGNLYASS
+2197 VDSKGNLIANSCYLTGSIISNSTIEATTIKTATIEGTGKEE
-2212 GYFEGAIIT
+2212 GYGLVIKDITNGIVFSKKGKDKFILNSDGTIFNHSVTVNDKLTT
-2221 NSIIEAAEIRTAT
+2221 NSIN
-2234 ISGIGEN
+2234 ISGQSNLG
-2241 KYGLILKDLKNGI
+2241 DLQIVGNQLSHKQNNNGI
-2254 CFKGTDSNSNENI
+2254 KFSNSDINI
-2267 YFNLSNEDF
+2267 YG
-2276 ETKDLNINFSFTS
+2276 KINI
-2289 NNSKLSINENGLNFD
+2289 
-2304 NIAKL
+2304 
-2309 GNIQIYKSKI
+2309 
-2319 GLDAISDLSK
+2319 
-2329 NSFEFKNDAFSIYDN
+2329 
-2344 IVKYKEGEGLK
+2344 
-2355 TNQTFSFSN
+2355 
-2364 KLFFDTNNGKTYMES
+2364 TNNGTTIENHVFTSKKISYNEKAIMEIIEDG
-2379 YISESSTKGYDLYIT
+2379 YDIYIISE
-2394 E
+2394 

>member
-21 EVYREVKENGTTTQQ
+21 EVYREIVDENGTTTQQ

-66 SSPARAIEPYFTQRV
+66 SSPARAVNPYFTQRV

-142 DSESGMFTYT
+142 DSESDTFTYT
-152 AIGLFVNELSKNGF
+152 ATGLFVNELSKNGF
-166 ELIFDAELE
+166 ELVFDAELE
-175 SGQGTVESLGKAA
+175 SGQGTVESLGRAA
-188 LEGSDWQFDKA
+188 LEGSDWQFDDSS

-213 TLNKEIKCIK
+213 TLNKNIECVK
-223 TIDKTS
+223 TIDKAEIPS
-229 ITIPAE
+229 VVNIPAE

-300 LNINIPDIAKETK
+300 LNINIPNIAKETK

-342 TIYKNDEGKRIYR
+342 TIYENDEGKRIYR

-378 SSAGWESDST
+378 SSAGWESDSAS
-388 FNYVLPSTGE
+388 NYVLPTVGE
-398 QISDT
+398 QISD
-403 EFGLSQCYLDFHFN
+403 EQFGLSQCYLDFHFN

-435 DEFKAGEKYIL
+435 DEFKAGEEYVL
-446 KWERLKHSDDDDIND
+446 KWERLEHSYDSDIND
-461 SFTAVLTGYKINSNT
+461 SFTVVLTGYKINSNT

-482 SGEKLC
+482 SDEELFRCKI
-488 EWDLKETSGQVER
+488 ETISGQKVLE
-501 KIPKNLSTNVIN
+501 IPKNLSTNVIN
-513 SRVGIFFIKKKP
+513 SRVGIFFIKEKP

-530 TEGRDVFNPV
+530 SEGKDVFDPV

-547 FKKELDVDENIIVPG
+547 FKKELDADGNIIIPG

-599 GYALAYDEDF
+599 GFTLAYDENF

-616 VIESNRFNII
+616 VIESNRFNVI

-644 VNGKVSYIQDWEELK
+644 VNGKVSYIQDWEEIK

-665 GDCYFTYDN
+665 GDCYFTYN
-674 KGNLS
+674 NEGNLS
-679 EPQFVTAIDKEDDSF
+679 EPQFVTAIDKKNDSF
-694 LEKTCHRRINKKDK
+694 LEKICRRRINKKDK

-825 SEIRKAILVAESNL
+825 AEIKKAILVAESNL

-861 EYLKLSATA
+861 EYLELSATA
-870 SDKEVIEVA
+870 SEKEVIKVA
-879 KKRIDVDKANNKTYS
+879 KERIEKDKKKGETYS

-899 SRLMKVNMLK
+899 SRLAKVNMLK

-930 EGNITEIASGDFKGL
+930 EGNITENPRELEGL
-945 KHKERDLLKQFNLNL
+945 KHKELNLSKQFDHNL

-1044 GWKIVDYRKV
+1044 GWKIIDYRKV

-1111 SVVQSDGTIDSG
+1111 SVVQSDGTIESG

-1138 AKNQSIVWDDTGI
+1138 AKNQSVVWDDTGI

-1184 TGYGINANYI
+1184 TGLGINANYI

-1209 KFPSFRWTSTG
+1209 NFPSFRWTSTG
-1220 LDAYSFSQ
+1220 LDAYSFIADKD
-1228 SEYGNYINTNF
+1228 GGYINTNF

-1251 GMQGVDQDWIPNKL
+1251 GMQGVDQDWVPNKL
-1265 SDIINNDNLRFAL
+1265 SNIINNDNLRFAL
-1278 TWDGLRIKNDDGSVQ
+1278 TWDGLRINNDDGSVQ
-1293 IDDKDDITV
+1293 IDDEEDITV
-1302 TDKNKVQR
+1302 IDKSDVQR

-1382 SNNSHE
+1382 SNDVHE

-1425 KIGNLTIDEVS
+1425 TIGVLTIEEVF
-1436 STIEGSIGIEIVSE
+1436 GN
-1450 MGTQFKVNSSGST
+1450 NSSAANFLMNADG
-1463 PTQLT
+1463 
-1468 LTLKPNG
+1468 
-1475 IVFEENESV
+1475 F
-1484 EWRRSNDFENW
+1484 WA
-1495 STEGLIQNSISQ
+1495 SIS
-1507 NLTYELFEQ
+1507 NAKLEFNENGLTIKNAGLE
-1516 INKNDTCFIEAKIT
+1516 IKNNKDKSILSMNEETGDLTIT
-1530 KNGKTYSDYI
+1530 G
-1540 TINAVRN
+1540 TINA
-1547 GEKGEKGADANVYEI
+1547 
-1562 VTDPE
+1562 
-1567 EIIRYTEPKDKTS
+1567 S
-1580 LSEGYKVGF
+1580 
-1589 LNNATEIR
+1589 
-1597 IYPYK
+1597 
-1602 SKEDNKI
+1602 
-1609 LVDNIQNFEICLILY
+1609 
-1624 EPLNFENLTEN
+1624 
-1635 FNDLFYIDGQNKCWV
+1635 
-1650 INIDKILNNNL
+1650 
-1661 EGYPNYPEEENEEAT
+1661 
-1676 LFGKIKG
+1676 
-1683 FFGSIASSI
+1683 
-1692 IGIRLYKKTDFPNIE
+1692 
-1707 DKDFYLDDKAISKK
+1707 
-1721 NILIRNNYSEEMA
+1721 
-1734 KFYLHANNITM
+1734 
-1745 AIQDAGLD
+1745 
-1753 FSSSGL
+1753 
-1759 TLTNGG
+1759 
-1765 LEINN
+1765 
-1770 KGEKVFYFDE
+1770 
-1780 ETGNLSLIGNM
+1780 
-1791 YAEDGYFKG
+1791 DGYFSGTINAEQG
-1800 ELKAASGS
+1800 E
-1808 FVGDIEAN
+1808 
-1816 GGTIGGFTIV
+1816 IGGFLIKKEVEYIEVDSPLKQDLSKYFEKKIKDGTGEEEGGSIV
-1826 NNDENNYLISADKGI
+1826 TGESISYIKTSDTEIDESKTYYEEKVKENYLISSDENI
-1841 KLDGLNGE
+1841 KLDGLNGIIKAEE
-1849 IIADKI
+1849 IELGIGAKITNYIELKGPTVKIEEETVTYPSAFIYNPAINDGRFIEAGAGALKIDSNGKIEAGTIAIDGTASTI
-1855 SIGTG
+1855 SIGNKIVFDGLSETLSSNSWKI
-1860 ATIADYIKIGDNS
+1860 APDKSEFNNVTIKG
-1873 YIRKPSSTNEK
+1873 
-1884 VFIESGNVKI
+1884 
-1894 YDSGIIK
+1894 
-1901 AGKININGNDSII
+1901 
-1914 NIGDSNNG
+1914 
-1922 SSIELNGTT
+1922 SIE
-1931 KTLRSDSWEIT
+1931 
-1942 PDKAIFNNITARG
+1942 
-1955 SLQAATFEYGKV
+1955 AASFEYGEV
-1967 QTVGGILFVKASSTI
+1967 TTVGGILFIKASSAITDVDTNNNTI
-1982 KKIEGNIITVECNEN
+1982 IINYTKNEQD
-1997 SLFDVNDLCCFSE
+1997 STGLFSVNDICCFSTN
-2010 VLGMKILESSY
+2010 LSSSSLSNSTIWKIVSVSSNSGSTTLKLENYDNKENNLSKKLIGGS
-2021 IYKIS
+2021 IYKIGS
-2026 EFINDNKVK
+2026 LGSDG
-2035 FKLVSINE
+2035 KLS
-2043 EQIDLNKIEEE
+2043 
-2054 LNASGSSL
+2054 
-2062 IGSPFFKLANIN
+2062 
-2074 NDKIEDNFA
+2074 DNFG
-2083 IGINSTS
+2083 IGINSSS
-2090 NDAFLPPQA
+2090 NDSFLPRHSLS
-2099 ISFNE
+2099 IVELTKNKSNE
-2104 LIKDNQ
+2104 FKYNNKLI
-2110 NNIYKYKTRMLL
+2110 L
-2122 GDLKSV
+2122 GDLSTVV
-2128 NHDGYGLYADNV
+2128 NEIGYGLYADNV
-2140 YLEGRLI
+2140 ILNGKLV
-2147 SQDSQN
+2147 SKNGDN
-2153 RLTAGIN
+2153 LTAGIN
-2160 SKGQGKM
+2160 SKGQGEM
-2167 PDTDENYP
+2167 PYNFENCP
-2175 WYNNGGKIILWGGSL
+2175 WKEEETGKIILWAGSED
-2190 RSSDATD
+2190 STSAAE
-2197 AKFRVDDKGNLYASS
+2197 AKFKVDENGNLYASS
-2212 GYFEGAIIT
+2212 GFFKGAIIT
-2221 NSIIEAAEIRTAT
+2221 ESTIESAELRTAT
-2234 ISGIGEN
+2234 ITGIGKSIN
-2241 KYGLILKDLKNGI
+2241 KEYGLTIKNINNGI
-2254 CFKGTDSNSNENI
+2254 IFKDEGDNSSPYYFELNNRITDINTPKIKAGNLVIQKEQDTFNGTFNGNFSFKDILILGNKISYIQDNIAEDGAINSSTSNTYVEFNDKKISCFDKLLIEDFYTTINNNTVFNSNEIKYTKGKSNI
-2267 YFNLSNEDF
+2267 KMVE
-2276 ETKDLNINFSFTS
+2276 
-2289 NNSKLSINENGLNFD
+2289 
-2304 NIAKL
+2304 
-2309 GNIQIYKSKI
+2309 
-2319 GLDAISDLSK
+2319 
-2329 NSFEFKNDAFSIYDN
+2329 
-2344 IVKYKEGEGLK
+2344 
-2355 TNQTFSFSN
+2355 
-2364 KLFFDTNNGKTYMES
+2364 
-2379 YISESSTKGYDLYIT
+2379 KGYDIYVS

>member
-21 EVYREVKENGTTTQQ
+21 EVYREIVDENGITTQQ

-66 SSPARAIEPYFTQRV
+66 SSPARAVEPYFTQRV

-152 AIGLFVNELSKNGF
+152 ATGLFVNELSKNGF
-166 ELIFDAELE
+166 ELVFDAELE
-175 SGQGTVESLGKAA
+175 NGQGTVESLGKAA
-188 LEGSDWQFDKA
+188 LKGSDWQFDDSS

-213 TLNKEIKCIK
+213 TLKEEIECIK
-223 TIDKTS
+223 TIDKTP

-286 IENYTGWIDNSEDE
+286 IENYTKWIDNSEDE

-313 LEPSTIIPRGKR
+313 LEPSTIIPRGER

-342 TIYKNDEGKRIYR
+342 TIYENDEGKRIYR

-378 SSAGWESDST
+378 SSAGWESDSAS
-388 FNYVLPSTGE
+388 NYVLPSTGE

-435 DEFKAGEKYIL
+435 DEFKAGEEYVL
-446 KWERLKHSDDDDIND
+446 KWERLEHSYDSDIND
-461 SFTAVLTGYKINSNT
+461 SFKVVLTGYKVNSST

-482 SGEKLC
+482 SDEELID
-488 EWDLKETSGQVER
+488 EYELKETSGQKVV
-501 KIPKNLSTNVIN
+501 KIKKNLSTNVIN
-513 SRVGIFFIKKKP
+513 SRVGIFFIKEKP
-525 TTTTD
+525 TTTT
-530 TEGRDVFNPV
+530 GPV

-547 FKKELDVDENIIVPG
+547 FKKELDADGNIIVPG

-591 GVTIEPPY
+591 GVTIDPPE

-644 VNGKVSYIQDWEELK
+644 VNGKVSYIQDWEEIK

-674 KGNLS
+674 EGNLS
-679 EPQFVTAIDKEDDSF
+679 EPQFVTAIDKENDSF
-694 LEKTCHRRINKKDK
+694 LEKSYRRRINKKDK

-797 YLNAS
+797 YLNAN

-825 SEIRKAILVAESNL
+825 AEIRKAILVAESNL

-861 EYLKLSATA
+861 EYLGLSATA
-870 SDKEVIEVA
+870 SNEEVIRKA
-879 KKRIDVDKANNKTYS
+879 KERIELDKDNNETYS
-894 DLSAE
+894 DLTAE

-930 EGNITEIASGDFKGL
+930 EGNITENPGELEGL
-945 KHKERDLLKQFNLNL
+945 KHKELNLSKQFDRNL

-1022 EGYEAYSY
+1022 EGYEVYSY

-1044 GWKIVDYRKV
+1044 GWKIIDYRKV

-1067 YFDNPEQNVITVQNY
+1067 YFDNPEQNVITIQNY

-1111 SVVQSDGTIDSG
+1111 SVVQSDGTIESG

-1138 AKNQSIVWDDTGI
+1138 AKNQSVVWDDTGI

-1251 GMQGVDQDWIPNKL
+1251 GMQGVDQDWVPNKL
-1265 SDIINNDNLRFAL
+1265 SDIINNNNLRFAL
-1278 TWDGLRIKNDDGSVQ
+1278 TWDGLRINNNDGSVQ
-1293 IDDKDDITV
+1293 IDDEEDITV
-1302 TDKNKVQR
+1302 IDKSDVQR

-1374 NKDEIKVN
+1374 NKDETKVN
-1382 SNNSHE
+1382 SNDVHE

-1425 KIGNLTIDEVS
+1425 TIGVLTIEDVF
-1436 STIEGSIGIEIVSE
+1436 GN
-1450 MGTQFKVNSSGST
+1450 NSSAANFLMNADG
-1463 PTQLT
+1463 
-1468 LTLKPNG
+1468 
-1475 IVFEENESV
+1475 F
-1484 EWRRSNDFENW
+1484 WA
-1495 STEGLIQNSISQ
+1495 SIS
-1507 NLTYELFEQ
+1507 NAKLEFNENGLTIKNAGLE
-1516 INKNDTCFIEAKIT
+1516 IKNNKDESILSMNEETGDLTIT
-1530 KNGKTYSDYI
+1530 G
-1540 TINAVRN
+1540 TINA
-1547 GEKGEKGADANVYEI
+1547 
-1562 VTDPE
+1562 
-1567 EIIRYTEPKDKTS
+1567 S
-1580 LSEGYKVGF
+1580 
-1589 LNNATEIR
+1589 
-1597 IYPYK
+1597 
-1602 SKEDNKI
+1602 
-1609 LVDNIQNFEICLILY
+1609 
-1624 EPLNFENLTEN
+1624 
-1635 FNDLFYIDGQNKCWV
+1635 
-1650 INIDKILNNNL
+1650 
-1661 EGYPNYPEEENEEAT
+1661 
-1676 LFGKIKG
+1676 
-1683 FFGSIASSI
+1683 
-1692 IGIRLYKKTDFPNIE
+1692 
-1707 DKDFYLDDKAISKK
+1707 
-1721 NILIRNNYSEEMA
+1721 
-1734 KFYLHANNITM
+1734 
-1745 AIQDAGLD
+1745 
-1753 FSSSGL
+1753 
-1759 TLTNGG
+1759 
-1765 LEINN
+1765 
-1770 KGEKVFYFDE
+1770 
-1780 ETGNLSLIGNM
+1780 
-1791 YAEDGYFKG
+1791 DGYFSGTINAEQG
-1800 ELKAASGS
+1800 E
-1808 FVGDIEAN
+1808 
-1816 GGTIGGFTIV
+1816 IGGFLIKKEVEYIEVELPLKQDLSKYFEKKIEDGAGEEEGGSIITGESVSYIKTSDTEI
-1826 NNDENNYLISADKGI
+1826 DESKTYYEEVKENYLISSDENI
-1841 KLDGLNGE
+1841 KLDGLNG
-1849 IIADKI
+1849 
-1855 SIGTG
+1855 
-1860 ATIADYIKIGDNS
+1860 
-1873 YIRKPSSTNEK
+1873 
-1884 VFIESGNVKI
+1884 
-1894 YDSGIIK
+1894 IIK
-1901 AGKININGNDSII
+1901 AEEIELGIGAKITNYIELKGPTVKIEEETVTYPSAFIYNPATNDGKFIEAGAGALKIDSNGKIEAGTIAIDGEKSII
-1914 NIGDSNNG
+1914 NVGDKIVFDGLSETLSSNSWKIAPDKSEFNNVTIKG
-1922 SSIELNGTT
+1922 SIE
-1931 KTLRSDSWEIT
+1931 
-1942 PDKAIFNNITARG
+1942 
-1955 SLQAATFEYGKV
+1955 AASFEYGEV
-1967 QTVGGILFVKASSTI
+1967 TTVGGILFIKASSAITDVDTNNNTI
-1982 KKIEGNIITVECNEN
+1982 IINYTKNEQD
-1997 SLFDVNDLCCFSE
+1997 STGLFSVNDICCFSTN
-2010 VLGMKILESSY
+2010 LLSSSLSNSTIWKIVSVSSNSGSTTLKLENYDNKENNLSKKLIGGS
-2021 IYKIS
+2021 IYKIGS
-2026 EFINDNKVK
+2026 LGSDG
-2035 FKLVSINE
+2035 KLS
-2043 EQIDLNKIEEE
+2043 
-2054 LNASGSSL
+2054 
-2062 IGSPFFKLANIN
+2062 
-2074 NDKIEDNFA
+2074 DNFG
-2083 IGINSTS
+2083 IGINSSS
-2090 NDAFLPPQA
+2090 NDSFLPRHSLS
-2099 ISFNE
+2099 IVELTKNKSNE
-2104 LIKDNQ
+2104 FKYNNKLI
-2110 NNIYKYKTRMLL
+2110 L
-2122 GDLKSV
+2122 GDLSTVV
-2128 NHDGYGLYADNV
+2128 NEIGYGLYADNV
-2140 YLEGRLI
+2140 ILNGKLV
-2147 SQDSQN
+2147 SKNGDN
-2153 RLTAGIN
+2153 LTAGIN
-2160 SKGQGKM
+2160 SKGQGIM
-2167 PDTDENYP
+2167 PYNFENCP
-2175 WYNNGGKIILWGGSL
+2175 WKEEEAGNIILWCGSKEIT
-2190 RSSDATD
+2190 DASD
-2197 AKFRVDDKGNLYASS
+2197 AKFKVDEKGNLYASS
-2212 GYFEGAIIT
+2212 GYFKGAIIT
-2221 NSIIEAAEIRTAT
+2221 DSIIEAAELKTAT
-2234 ISGIGEN
+2234 ITGTGEYPN
-2241 KYGLILKDLKNGI
+2241 KEYGLTIRNISNGI
-2254 CFKGTDSNSNENI
+2254 IFKDEGSNSSSYYFALNNSITDINTPKIKAGDLVIQKEQGTFNGDFSFNDISIFNNKISYVQNNIAEDGTINQTDSNSIETYI
-2267 YFNLSNEDF
+2267 EFNNK
-2276 ETKDLNINFSFTS
+2276 TINCF
-2289 NNSKLSINENGLNFD
+2289 
-2304 NIAKL
+2304 
-2309 GNIQIYKSKI
+2309 
-2319 GLDAISDLSK
+2319 
-2329 NSFEFKNDAFSIYDN
+2329 
-2344 IVKYKEGEGLK
+2344 
-2355 TNQTFSFSN
+2355 N
-2364 KLFFDTNNGKTYMES
+2364 KLLIEENYTTINNDIFFNNDEIRYDKGKTSIKIVE
-2379 YISESSTKGYDLYIT
+2379 KGYDVYVS

>member
-21 EVYREVKENGTTTQQ
+21 EVYREIVDENGTTTHQ

-66 SSPARAIEPYFTQRV
+66 SSPARVVEPYFTQRV

-97 EEIGKIVNNPFT
+97 EEIGKIVNNPFI

-152 AIGLFVNELSKNGF
+152 ATGLFVNELSKNGF
-166 ELIFDAELE
+166 ELVFDAELE
-175 SGQGTVESLGKAA
+175 SGQGTVESLGRAA
-188 LEGSDWQFDKA
+188 LEGSDWQFDDSS

-223 TIDKTS
+223 TIDKAETPS
-229 ITIPAE
+229 VINIPAE

-286 IENYTGWIDNSEDE
+286 IENYTGWIDNSEDK

-313 LEPSTIIPRGKR
+313 LEPSTIIPRGER

-342 TIYKNDEGKRIYR
+342 TIYENDEGKRIYR

-378 SSAGWESDST
+378 SSAGWESDSAS
-388 FNYVLPSTGE
+388 NYVLPTVGE
-398 QISDT
+398 QISD
-403 EFGLSQCYLDFHFN
+403 EQFGLSQCYLDFHFN
-417 EENGKILNTG
+417 EDNGKILNTG

-435 DEFKAGEKYIL
+435 DEFKAGEEYVL
-446 KWERLKHSDDDDIND
+446 KWERLEHSYDSDIND
-461 SFTAVLTGYKINSNT
+461 SFKVVLTGYKVNSST

-482 SGEKLC
+482 SDEELIDEC
-488 EWDLKETSGQVER
+488 ELKETSGQKEV
-501 KIPKNLSTNVIN
+501 KIKKNLSTNVIN

-525 TTTTD
+525 TTTT
-530 TEGRDVFNPV
+530 GPV

-547 FKKELDVDENIIVPG
+547 FKKELDADGNIIIPG

-616 VIESNRFNII
+616 VTESNRFNII

-644 VNGKVSYIQDWEELK
+644 VNGKVSYKQDWEEVK
-659 GKELSI
+659 GEQLSV
-665 GDCYFTYDN
+665 GDCYFDS
-674 KGNLS
+674 KKIS
-679 EPQFVTAIDKEDDSF
+679 KPKFVTAINKEDNAESGF
-694 LEKTCHRRINKKDK
+694 LKTIFYRRINKKDK

-815 AENQSIIETQ
+815 SENQSIIETQ
-825 SEIRKAILVAESNL
+825 AEIKKAILVAESNL

-861 EYLKLSATA
+861 EYLGLSATA

-879 KKRIDVDKANNKTYS
+879 KERIKVDKANNETYS

-899 SRLMKVNMLK
+899 SRLARVNMLK
-909 TKYDNY
+909 TKYNNY

-930 EGNITEIASGDFKGL
+930 EGNITENPGELEGL
-945 KHKERDLLKQFNLNL
+945 KHKELNLSKQFNRNL

-1044 GWKIVDYRKV
+1044 GWKIIDYRKV

-1111 SVVQSDGTIDSG
+1111 SVVQSDGTIESG

-1138 AKNQSIVWDDTGI
+1138 AKNQSVVWDDTGI

-1209 KFPSFRWTSTG
+1209 NFPSFRWTSTG
-1220 LDAYSFSQ
+1220 LDAYSFIADKD
-1228 SEYGNYINTNF
+1228 GGYINTNF
-1239 NKFVRFDQYGIY
+1239 NKFVRFDQHGIY
-1251 GMQGVDQDWIPNKL
+1251 GMQGIDQDWVPNKL

-1278 TWDGLRIKNDDGSVQ
+1278 TWDGLRINNDDGSVQ

-1310 IKIGRL
+1310 VKIGRFNKTL
-1316 NKVYDDKGVLVDCEY
+1316 NRNQEVVNSDY
-1331 GIRFKDASGA
+1331 GIRLRNSSNDITLEAIDDGTLWLKDILYVGNQ
-1341 VTMETD
+1341 TD
-1347 DNGQLW
+1347 DIG
-1353 LRNYLLVGPEDAISS
+1353 
-1368 QVRIGY
+1368 VRIGHNENEY
-1374 NKDEIKVN
+1374 RTVEVIEDEIVKEEKY
-1382 SNNSHE
+1382 HE
-1388 VFHAGEEN
+1388 VIHVGNEIL
-1396 SNKEFIVY
+1396 SKFIVY
-1404 EDGFMKASGAEFEG
+1404 EDGYLEAIGVNIKGRIE
-1418 TINATGG
+1418 ATDG
-1425 KIGNLTIDEVS
+1425 KIGEINITETGLEIKKGTLVIYNNDNEKVFYADENGNLKLEQIYALDGTFKGSIIADNLMVER
-1436 STIEGSIGIEIVSE
+1436 GSIG
-1450 MGTQFKVNSSGST
+1450 
-1463 PTQLT
+1463 
-1468 LTLKPNG
+1468 
-1475 IVFEENESV
+1475 
-1484 EWRRSNDFENW
+1484 
-1495 STEGLIQNSISQ
+1495 
-1507 NLTYELFEQ
+1507 
-1516 INKNDTCFIEAKIT
+1516 
-1530 KNGKTYSDYI
+1530 
-1540 TINAVRN
+1540 
-1547 GEKGEKGADANVYEI
+1547 
-1562 VTDPE
+1562 
-1567 EIIRYTEPKDKTS
+1567 
-1580 LSEGYKVGF
+1580 GF
-1589 LNNATEIR
+1589 N
-1597 IYPYK
+1597 
-1602 SKEDNKI
+1602 
-1609 LVDNIQNFEICLILY
+1609 
-1624 EPLNFENLTEN
+1624 
-1635 FNDLFYIDGQNKCWV
+1635 V
-1650 INIDKILNNNL
+1650 INN
-1661 EGYPNYPEEENEEAT
+1661 EEENYLVSTDGAIK
-1676 LFGKIKG
+1676 LDGKKG
-1683 FFGSIASSI
+1683 EI
-1692 IGIRLYKKTDFPNIE
+1692 I
-1707 DKDFYLDDKAISKK
+1707 
-1721 NILIRNNYSEEMA
+1721 
-1734 KFYLHANNITM
+1734 ANNIT
-1745 AIQDAGLD
+1745 
-1753 FSSSGL
+1753 
-1759 TLTNGG
+1759 
-1765 LEINN
+1765 
-1770 KGEKVFYFDE
+1770 
-1780 ETGNLSLIGNM
+1780 
-1791 YAEDGYFKG
+1791 
-1800 ELKAASGS
+1800 
-1808 FVGDIEAN
+1808 
-1816 GGTIGGFTIV
+1816 
-1826 NNDENNYLISADKGI
+1826 
-1841 KLDGLNGE
+1841 
-1849 IIADKI
+1849 
-1855 SIGTG
+1855 IGTG
-1860 ATIADYIKIGDNS
+1860 ATIADYIKIGGNS
-1873 YIRKPSSTNEK
+1873 YIRNPSTNK
-1884 VFIESGNVKI
+1884 NIFIESGNIKI
-1894 YDSGIIK
+1894 YDSGIIE
-1901 AGKININGNDSII
+1901 AGKININGNNSII
-1914 NIGDSNNG
+1914 NIGDSTNG
-1922 SSIELNGTT
+1922 GSIELNGVT

-1942 PDKAIFNNITARG
+1942 SDKAIFNNITARG
-1955 SLQAATFEYGKV
+1955 SIQAASFEYGEV
-1967 QTVGGILFVKASSTI
+1967 TTVGGILFIKASSAITDVDTNKKTI
-1982 KKIEGNIITVECNEN
+1982 TINYIKNTQDSKG
-1997 SLFDVNDLCCFSE
+1997 LFSVNDICCFSTN
-2010 VLGMKILESSY
+2010 LSDSSLNNSTIWKITNISSSSDSTILELKNYDNDKNNLPEDLIGGS
-2021 IYKIS
+2021 IYKI
-2026 EFINDNKVK
+2026 
-2035 FKLVSINE
+2035 
-2043 EQIDLNKIEEE
+2043 
-2054 LNASGSSL
+2054 GSLDS
-2062 IGSPFFKLANIN
+2062 N
-2074 NDKIEDNFA
+2074 NNLSDNFG
-2083 IGINSTS
+2083 IGINSSS
-2090 NDAFLPPQA
+2090 NDSFLPRHSLS
-2099 ISFNE
+2099 IVE
-2104 LIKDNQ
+2104 LTKDETNGFKY
-2110 NNIYKYKTRMLL
+2110 NNKLIL
-2122 GDLKSV
+2122 GDLSSI
-2128 NHDGYGLYADNV
+2128 NDINETGYGLYADNV
-2140 YLEGRLI
+2140 ILNGKLV
-2147 SQDSQN
+2147 SKNGDN
-2153 RLTAGIN
+2153 LTAGIN
-2160 SKGQGKM
+2160 SKGQGIM
-2167 PDTDENYP
+2167 PSEDERYPWHSNNVGKENYTAP
-2175 WYNNGGKIILWGGSL
+2175 GNIILWAGSEY
-2190 RSSDATD
+2190 STSASD
-2197 AKFRVDDKGNLYASS
+2197 AKFKVDENGNLYASS
-2212 GYFEGAIIT
+2212 GYFKGAIIT
-2221 NSIIEAAEIRTAT
+2221 DSIIEAAELKTAIITGTGKDKNIENYGLTIRD
-2234 ISGIGEN
+2234 ISNGIIFKDEESNSSEYYFKLNSSITDINTPIFRAGNLITQEKTFNFCNIAIYEN
-2241 KYGLILKDLKNGI
+2241 KISYVPNNNIDNNNAIINKE
-2254 CFKGTDSNSNENI
+2254 SNI
-2267 YFNLSNEDF
+2267 YIKFN
-2276 ETKDLNINFSFTS
+2276 ETEVNCLDKLLVDDNYTTIKNNAIFNSSEIEYKKGKANI
-2289 NNSKLSINENGLNFD
+2289 KMVE
-2304 NIAKL
+2304 
-2309 GNIQIYKSKI
+2309 
-2319 GLDAISDLSK
+2319 
-2329 NSFEFKNDAFSIYDN
+2329 
-2344 IVKYKEGEGLK
+2344 
-2355 TNQTFSFSN
+2355 
-2364 KLFFDTNNGKTYMES
+2364 
-2379 YISESSTKGYDLYIT
+2379 KGYDIYVS